1 MADLSLR
8 AKLELYTDKF
18 QKGINIAKREM
29 LGLKSA
35 FSNFAASMGAGLG
48 IYQIVSQISSVTK
61 ELSSAKAVL
70 SNVSDTQTAYNDSIQ
85 FATKLAKDYSQDMVS
100 LIAQLGQF
108 QAACKG
114 SGLALDDVNNIYAS
128 IVKSA
133 TYFHLSSQQTE
144 QALLAVQQMMSK
156 GKISAQELRL
166 QLGNVMPG
174 AFQKMADAV
183 GVSTAELDKM
193 MAAGQLISKDVL
205 PKFAAELDK
214 MTAGKIDLNSLQ
226 LQINALK
233 NAFAELVNSGGFE
246 QAFSKVVKIATN
258 AINVIKN
265 NLKGIGE
272 FISSYLIG
280 NIIGRLVRTITAL
293 SRLVGTNMV
302 AAFKRMGAAA
312 RAAAMANI
320 FTAIGTAISFIVM
333 KVIQWRKEMDSVAK
347 ASRQAKQQMDDYMS
361 TVNTNATTGL
371 KEQKILLDA
380 QLKLLKDTTLSEGE
394 RKKAINEIKN
404 IIGEEQGKLIGI
416 KSSYEDIVKVVNDWL
431 TKEQKLAKVRA
442 YAAAQ
447 ADLESKKMQN
457 ENLLRQARTY
467 GAEQATRRMAREKW
481 AYGNNDYDNEQYI
494 KRLGDYT
501 EEFMDKF
508 LKPMGLSVA
517 LITAQNKSYD
527 AATKDLENKI
537 VSLSDEL
544 AKIQLDNAENVNENT
559 DDTTGQK
566 SIQTELDKYQEEVR
580 KLSNQL
586 KQNALTQEEY
596 KSALKE
602 LTDKTFKT
610 VTGFDN
616 LETELKKLPDA
627 YKQSWDAIKKYFIQ
641 TNQDAS
647 TRAINDEMERYKE
660 RLQQLNNLKANGVIT
675 EKEYNDELSDLQAET
690 YRTIAAFAELTDAL
704 ISMLGLENDVMEE
717 LRKQFNRQNSD
728 NELKNLSKTDINN
741 LGLKSIATLSSSSTK
756 VDIEA
761 EISNIQYNKN
771 ALQNAISILQGE
783 LNDLDVS
790 NWSDEYISQLEIL
803 KGKLKEMEGKELNL
817 TDLLNIKNLED
828 MIEKAI
834 EDFKNKIRQIPEE
847 LLSMGDAVKDVVQ
860 AFNPDADFTKWD
872 EFAKKIRSVTN
883 LLKQFNETKNLIQD
897 VVGYIGAFFKI
908 MKAGDDV
915 EALTDVINDLAD
927 SENKHKHSILQS
939 IIASKMQD
947 TQNKKN
953 ALTNL
958 TVAAT
963 EDLKA
968 KNTAKDAAA
977 GAGNSVAHIPIVGA
991 ALAIAAIGAVT
1002 ALLLTSF
1009 GKFAGGGIVKAP
1021 GVFGDRNLAQVNGG
1035 EMIMN
1040 GNQQQRLWNILNGSS
1055 SIGGNGGG
1063 EVRFRIRGAEL
1074 EGVLENYKRTKK
1086 G

>member
-18 QKGINIAKREM
+18 QKGINIAKKEM

-48 IYQIVSQISSVTK
+48 IYQIASQIASVTK

-70 SNVSDTQTAYNDSIQ
+70 SNVSDSQTAYNDSIQ
-85 FATKLAKDYSQDMVS
+85 FASKLAKDYSQDMVS

-114 SGLALDDVNNIYAS
+114 SGLALDDVNNIYAAT
-128 IVKSA
+128 VKSA

-156 GKISAQELRL
+156 GKVTAQELRL

-214 MTAGKIDLNSLQ
+214 MTNGKIDLNSLQ
-226 LQINALK
+226 LQINTLK

-246 QAFSKVVKIATN
+246 MAFSKVVKIATN

-265 NLKGIGE
+265 NIKGIGE
-272 FISSYLIG
+272 FIGSYLIG

-481 AYGNNDYDNEQYI
+481 AYGNNDYDNEQYV

-537 VSLSDEL
+537 VSLTDEL
-544 AKIQLDNAENVNENT
+544 AKIQLDNDRNGDENT

-586 KQNALTQEEY
+586 KNNALTQEEY
-596 KSALKE
+596 KSALKD
-602 LTDKTFKT
+602 LTDKTFKA

-616 LETELKKLPDA
+616 LETELKKMPSEYQQLWDTI
-627 YKQSWDAIKKYFIQ
+627 KQYFIQ
-641 TNQDAS
+641 TNQDNA
-647 TRAINDEMERYKE
+647 TKAINDEMMRYQE
-660 RLQQLNNLKANGVIT
+660 RLQQLNNLKANGLIT
-675 EKEYNDELSDLQAET
+675 EKEYNDELSDLQVET
-690 YRTIAAFAELTDAL
+690 YRTVAAFTELTDAL
-704 ISMLGLENDVMEE
+704 MDMLGLAEIMEE
-717 LRKQFNRQNSD
+717 LRKEWNRQKSD
-728 NELKNLSKTDINN
+728 NDLKNLAKTDINN
-741 LGLKSIATLSSSSTK
+741 IGLKSVGNVTSSSTRI
-756 VDIEA
+756 DIEA

-771 ALQNAISILQGE
+771 ALQNAISLLQSE
-783 LNDLDVS
+783 INNLDMS
-790 NWSDEYISQLEIL
+790 NWGDEYISQLDIL
-803 KGKLKEMEGKELNL
+803 KGKLKDMEGMEVNLSNLLKFKEL
-817 TDLLNIKNLED
+817 ED
-828 MIEKAI
+828 VVEKAI
-834 EDFKNKIRQIPEE
+834 EDFKNKIKQVPEE

-897 VVGYIGAFFKI
+897 VIGYIGAFFKI
-908 MKAGDDV
+908 MKAGDDM
-915 EALTDVINDLAD
+915 EALTNVINDLAD
-927 SENKHKHSILQS
+927 SQNKHKHSILQS

-947 TQNKKN
+947 AQNKKN
-953 ALTNL
+953 ALSNVA
-958 TVAAT
+958 VAAT

>member
-48 IYQIVSQISSVTK
+48 IYQIVSQISSVAK

-70 SNVSDTQTAYNDSIQ
+70 SNVSDSQTAYNDSIQ

-156 GKISAQELRL
+156 GKVTAQELRL

-174 AFQKMADAV
+174 VFQKMADAV

-226 LQINALK
+226 LQINDLR

-265 NLKGIGE
+265 NIKGIGE
-272 FISSYLIG
+272 FIGSYLIG

-293 SRLVGTNMV
+293 SRLIGTNVV
-302 AAFKRMGAAA
+302 AAFRRMGAAA

-361 TVNTNATTGL
+361 TVDTNATTGL
-371 KEQKILLDA
+371 KEQKILLDT
-380 QLKLLKDTTLSEGE
+380 QLKVLKDTTLSEGK

-442 YAAAQ
+442 YSAAQ

-467 GAEQATRRMAREKW
+467 GVEQATRRMAREKW

-501 EEFMDKF
+501 EEFMNKF
-508 LKPMGLSVA
+508 LKPLGLSVE
-517 LITAQNKSYD
+517 LVTAQNKSYD

-537 VSLSDEL
+537 VSLTDEL
-544 AKIQLDNAENVNENT
+544 AKIQLDNTGNGNENT

-566 SIQTELDKYQEEVR
+566 SIQTELNKYQEEVR
-580 KLSNQL
+580 KLKNQL
-586 KQNALTQEEY
+586 QQNALTQEEY

-602 LTDKTFKT
+602 LTDKTFKA

-616 LETELKKLPDA
+616 LETELEKMPTEYQQL
-627 YKQSWDAIKKYFIQ
+627 WDTIKKYFIQ
-641 TNQDAS
+641 TNQDNATKS
-647 TRAINDEMERYKE
+647 INDELMRYQE

-675 EKEYNDELSDLQAET
+675 EKEYNDELSDLQVET
-690 YRTIAAFAELTDAL
+690 YRTVAAFTELTDAL
-704 ISMLGLENDVMEE
+704 MDMLGLKEILDKLREE
-717 LRKQFNRQNSD
+717 YNRQKSE
-728 NELKNLSKTDINN
+728 NERKNFAKTDVNN
-741 LGLKSIATLSSSSTK
+741 IGLRTIGNVTSSSTK
-756 VDIEA
+756 ADIEA
-761 EISNIQYNKN
+761 EISNIAFNKN
-771 ALQNAISILQGE
+771 ALQNAIRILQSDMK
-783 LNDLDVS
+783 NLDMS
-790 NWSDEYISQLEIL
+790 NWGDEYISQLDIL
-803 KGKLKEMEGKELNL
+803 KGKLKDMEGMELNL
-817 TDLLNIKNLED
+817 TNLLKFKELED
-828 MIEKAI
+828 GVEKAI
-834 EDFKNKIRQIPEE
+834 EDFKNKIKQVPEE

-883 LLKQFNETKNLIQD
+883 LLKQFNQTKNLIQD

-908 MKAGDDV
+908 MKAGNDV
-915 EALTDVINDLAD
+915 EALTNVINELSN
-927 SENKHKHSILQS
+927 SEKKHKNSMLMS
-939 IIASKMQD
+939 IITSKMQEA
-947 TQNKKN
+947 QNKKN
-953 ALTNL
+953 ALSNMA
-958 TVAAT
+958 VAAT

>member
-18 QKGINIAKREM
+18 QKGISIAKKEM

-70 SNVSDTQTAYNDSIQ
+70 SNVSDSQTAYNDSIQ

-174 AFQKMADAV
+174 VFQKMADAV

-226 LQINALK
+226 LQINDIR

-246 QAFSKVVKIATN
+246 QAFSKVVKIATK

-265 NLKGIGE
+265 NVKGIGE
-272 FISSYLIG
+272 FIGSYLIG

-293 SRLVGTNMV
+293 TRLVGTSAV

-361 TVNTNATTGL
+361 TVDTNAATGL

-501 EEFMDKF
+501 EEFMNKF
-508 LKPMGLSVA
+508 LKPLGLSVE
-517 LITAQNKSYD
+517 LVTAQNKSYD

-537 VSLSDEL
+537 VSLTDEI
-544 AKIQLDNAENVNENT
+544 AKIQLENAGNDNENT

-580 KLSNQL
+580 KLRNQL
-586 KQNALTQEEY
+586 QQNALTQEEY

-602 LTDKTFKT
+602 LTDKTFKA

-616 LETELKKLPDA
+616 LETELEKMPTK
-627 YKQSWDAIKKYFIQ
+627 YQQSWDAIKKYFIQ
-641 TNQDAS
+641 TNQDNATKS
-647 TRAINDEMERYKE
+647 INDELMRYQE

-675 EKEYNDELSDLQAET
+675 EKEYNDELSDLQVET
-690 YRTIAAFAELTDAL
+690 YRTVAAFTELTDAL
-704 ISMLGLENDVMEE
+704 MDMLGFPEIMEE
-717 LRKQFNRQNSD
+717 IRKEWNRQKSE
-728 NELKNLSKTDINN
+728 NERKNLAKTDVNN
-741 LGLKSIATLSSSSTK
+741 IGLKTIGNVTSSSTK
-756 VDIEA
+756 ADIEA

-771 ALQNAISILQGE
+771 ALQNAINILQSE
-783 LNDLDVS
+783 MDNLDMS
-790 NWSDEYISQLEIL
+790 NLGDEYISQLDIL
-803 KGKLKEMEGKELNL
+803 KGKLKDMEGMELNL
-817 TDLLNIKNLED
+817 SDLLNLKTIED
-828 MIEKAI
+828 VVEKAI

-847 LLSMGDAVKDVVQ
+847 VMSMGDAVKDVVQ

-872 EFAKKIRSVTN
+872 EFAKKVRSITN
-883 LLKQFNETKNLIQD
+883 LIKQFNETKTLIQE
-897 VVGYIGAFFKI
+897 VVGTMATFSKV
-908 MKAGDDV
+908 MKAGGDM
-915 EALTDVINDLAD
+915 EALTNIINELSN

-947 TQNKKN
+947 AQNKKN
-953 ALTNL
+953 ALSNVA
-958 TVAAT
+958 VAAT

-1021 GVFGDRNLAQVNGG
+1021 GVFGDRNIAQVNGG

>member
-18 QKGINIAKREM
+18 QRGINIAKREM

-70 SNVSDTQTAYNDSIQ
+70 SNVSDSQSAYNDSIQ

-100 LIAQLGQF
+100 LIGQLGQF

-156 GKISAQELRL
+156 GKVTAQELRL

-174 AFQKMADAV
+174 VFQKMADAV

-214 MTAGKIDLNSLQ
+214 MTAGNIDLNSLQ
-226 LQINALK
+226 LQINTL
-233 NAFAELVNSGGFE
+233 NNTFAELVNSGGFE
-246 QAFSKVVKIATN
+246 MAFSKVVKIATN
-258 AINVIKN
+258 AINFIKRN
-265 NLKGIGE
+265 IKGIGE
-272 FISSYLIG
+272 FIGSYLIG
-280 NIIGRLVRTITAL
+280 NVLGRLARTITSL
-293 SRLVGTNMV
+293 SRLVGTNAV

-347 ASRQAKQQMDDYMS
+347 ASRQAKQEMDDYMS
-361 TVNTNATTGL
+361 SVNNNATTGL

-380 QLKLLKDTTLSEGE
+380 QLKVLKDTTLSEGQ

-404 IIGEEQGKLIGI
+404 IIGEEQGKLIGV
-416 KSSYEDIVKVVNDWL
+416 KSSYEDIVRVVNDWL

-447 ADLESKKMQN
+447 ADLQSKKMQN

-467 GAEQATRRMAREKW
+467 GVEQATRRMAREKW

-501 EEFMDKF
+501 EEFMNKF

-517 LITAQNKSYD
+517 LVTAQNKSYD
-527 AATKDLENKI
+527 AATKDLEDKI
-537 VSLSDEL
+537 ISLTDEL
-544 AKIQLDNAENVNENT
+544 ANIQIENKNT
-559 DDTTGQK
+559 GNTETTGLTDSIK
-566 SIQTELDKYQEEVR
+566 SELDKYAEDVR
-580 KLSNQL
+580 KLKNQL
-586 KQNALTQEEY
+586 AQNAITQDEY

-602 LTDKTFKT
+602 LTDKTFKA

-616 LETELKKLPDA
+616 LETELEKLPDA
-627 YKQSWDAIKKYFIQ
+627 YKQSWDGIKKYFIQ

-647 TRAINDEMERYKE
+647 TRAINDEIERYKE
-660 RLQQLNNLKANGVIT
+660 RLQQLNNLKANGLIT
-675 EKEYNDELSDLQAET
+675 EQEYNDELSDLQAET

-704 ISMLGLENDVMEE
+704 MSMLGLEDIMEE
-717 LRKQFNRQNSD
+717 FRKEFNRKKSD

-741 LGLKSIATLSSSSTK
+741 LGLKSIAPLSSSSTK
-756 VDIEA
+756 VEIEA
-761 EISNIQYNKN
+761 EIDKIQYNKN
-771 ALQNAISILQGE
+771 ALQNAINILQSE
-783 LNDLDVS
+783 MDDMDMS
-790 NWSDEYISQLEIL
+790 NWSDEYIAQFDIL
-803 KGKLKEMEGKELNL
+803 KGKLKEMEGMELNL
-817 TDLLNIKNLED
+817 TDLLNVNNLED
-828 MIEKAI
+828 MIDKAI
-834 EDFKNKIRQIPEE
+834 EDFKNKVKQIPEE
-847 LLSMGDAVKDVVQ
+847 LLSMGDAVKDVIQ
-860 AFNPDADFTKWD
+860 AFNPDADFSKWD
-872 EFAKKIRSVTN
+872 EFAKKVRSITN
-883 LLKQFNETKNLIQD
+883 LIKQFNETKSLIQD
-897 VVGYIGAFFKI
+897 VVGTMATFSKV
-908 MKAGDDV
+908 MKAGGDM
-915 EALTDVINDLAD
+915 EALSNIINGLSDA
-927 SENKHKHSILQS
+927 ENKHKHSILQS

-947 TQNKKN
+947 AQNKKN
-953 ALTNL
+953 ALSNVA
-958 TVAAT
+958 VAAT

-1055 SIGGNGGG
+1055 GIGANGGG

-1074 EGVLENYKRTKK
+1074 EGVLENYKKTKR

>member
-18 QKGINIAKREM
+18 QKGINIAKKEM

-48 IYQIVSQISSVTK
+48 IYQIASQIASVTK

-70 SNVSDTQTAYNDSIQ
+70 SNVSDSQTAYNDSIQ
-85 FATKLAKDYSQDMVS
+85 FASKLAKDYSQDMVS

-265 NLKGIGE
+265 NIKGIGE
-272 FISSYLIG
+272 FIGSYLIG

-380 QLKLLKDTTLSEGE
+380 ELKLLKDTTLSEGE

-481 AYGNNDYDNEQYI
+481 AYGNNDYDNEQYV

-537 VSLSDEL
+537 VSLTDEI
-544 AKIQLDNAENVNENT
+544 AKIQLDNDENDNENT

-586 KQNALTQEEY
+586 KNNALTQEEY
-596 KSALKE
+596 KSALKD
-602 LTDKTFKT
+602 LTDKTFKA

-616 LETELKKLPDA
+616 LETELEKMPTEYQKLWDTI
-627 YKQSWDAIKKYFIQ
+627 KQYFIQ
-641 TNQDAS
+641 TNQDNATKS
-647 TRAINDEMERYKE
+647 INDELERYQE
-660 RLQQLNNLKANGVIT
+660 RLQQLNNLKANGLVT
-675 EKEYNDELSDLQAET
+675 EKEYNDELSDLQVET
-690 YRTIAAFAELTDAL
+690 YRTVAAFTELTDAL
-704 ISMLGLENDVMEE
+704 MDMLGLAEIMEE
-717 LRKQFNRQNSD
+717 LRKEWNRQKSD
-728 NELKNLSKTDINN
+728 NDLKNLAKTDINN
-741 LGLKSIATLSSSSTK
+741 IGLKSVGNVTSSSTRI
-756 VDIEA
+756 DIEA

-771 ALQNAISILQGE
+771 ALQNAISLLQSE
-783 LNDLDVS
+783 INNLDMS
-790 NWSDEYISQLEIL
+790 NWGDEYISQLDIL
-803 KGKLKEMEGKELNL
+803 KGKLKDMEGMEVNLSNLLKFKEL
-817 TDLLNIKNLED
+817 ED
-828 MIEKAI
+828 GVEKAI
-834 EDFKNKIRQIPEE
+834 EDFKNKIKQVPEE

-897 VVGYIGAFFKI
+897 VIGYIGAFFKI
-908 MKAGDDV
+908 MKAGDDM
-915 EALTDVINDLAD
+915 EALTNVINDIAD
-927 SENKHKHSILQS
+927 SQNKHKHSILQS

-947 TQNKKN
+947 AQNKKN
-953 ALTNL
+953 ALSNVA
-958 TVAAT
+958 VAAT

>member
-70 SNVSDTQTAYNDSIQ
+70 SNVSDSQTAYNDSIQ
-85 FATKLAKDYSQDMVS
+85 FASKLAKDYSQDMVS

-156 GKISAQELRL
+156 GKVTAQELRL

-214 MTAGKIDLNSLQ
+214 MTNGKIDLNSLQ
-226 LQINALK
+226 LQINTLK
-233 NAFAELVNSGGFE
+233 NAFTELVNSGGFE
-246 QAFSKVVKIATN
+246 MAFSKVVKIATN

-265 NLKGIGE
+265 NIKGIGE
-272 FISSYLIG
+272 FIGSYLIG

-293 SRLVGTNMV
+293 SRLIGTNVV

-312 RAAAMANI
+312 RAAAMSNL

-361 TVNTNATTGL
+361 TVNTNAATGL

-467 GAEQATRRMAREKW
+467 GVEQATRRMAREKW

-501 EEFMDKF
+501 EEFMNKF
-508 LKPMGLSVA
+508 LKPLGLSVE
-517 LITAQNKSYD
+517 LVTAQNKSYD

-537 VSLSDEL
+537 VSLTDEI
-544 AKIQLDNAENVNENT
+544 AKIQLDNTGNDNENT

-602 LTDKTFKT
+602 LTDKTFKA

-616 LETELKKLPDA
+616 LETELKKMPTEYQQLWDNI
-627 YKQSWDAIKKYFIQ
+627 KQYFIQ
-641 TNQDAS
+641 TNQDNATKS
-647 TRAINDEMERYKE
+647 INDELMRYQE

-675 EKEYNDELSDLQAET
+675 EKEYNDELSDLQVET
-690 YRTIAAFAELTDAL
+690 YRTVAAFTELTDAL
-704 ISMLGLENDVMEE
+704 MDMLGLKEIMEE
-717 LRKQFNRQNSD
+717 IRKEYNRQKSE
-728 NELKNLSKTDINN
+728 NERKNLAKTDINN
-741 LGLKSIATLSSSSTK
+741 IGLKSIGNVTSSSTK
-756 VDIEA
+756 ADIEA
-761 EISNIQYNKN
+761 EISNIAFNKN
-771 ALQNAISILQGE
+771 ALQNAIRILQSDMK
-783 LNDLDVS
+783 NLDMS
-790 NWSDEYISQLEIL
+790 NWGDEYISQLDIL
-803 KGKLKEMEGKELNL
+803 KGKLKDMEGMELNL
-817 TDLLNIKNLED
+817 SNLLKFKEFED
-828 MIEKAI
+828 GIEKAI
-834 EDFKNKIRQIPEE
+834 EDFKNKIKQVPEE

-860 AFNPDADFTKWD
+860 AFNPDADFSKWD

-915 EALTDVINDLAD
+915 EALTNVINELSN
-927 SENKHKHSILQS
+927 SEKKHKNSMLMS
-939 IIASKMQD
+939 IITSKMQEA
-947 TQNKKN
+947 QNKKN
-953 ALTNL
+953 ALSNVA
-958 TVAAT
+958 VAAT

-1055 SIGGNGGG
+1055 SIGGNGVG

>member
-18 QKGINIAKREM
+18 QKGINIAKKEM

-48 IYQIVSQISSVTK
+48 IYQIASQIASVTK

-70 SNVSDTQTAYNDSIQ
+70 SNVSDSQTAYNDSIQ
-85 FATKLAKDYSQDMVS
+85 FASKLAKDYSQDMVS

-246 QAFSKVVKIATN
+246 MAFSKVVKIATN

-265 NLKGIGE
+265 NIKGIGE
-272 FISSYLIG
+272 FIGSYLIG
-280 NIIGRLVRTITAL
+280 NVLGRLARTITAL
-293 SRLVGTNMV
+293 SRLVGTNAV

-333 KVIQWRKEMDSVAK
+333 KVIQWRKEMDTVAK
-347 ASRQAKQQMDDYMS
+347 ASRQAKQEMDDYMS
-361 TVNTNATTGL
+361 SVNNNATTGL

-431 TKEQKLAKVRA
+431 AKEQKLAKVRA

-447 ADLESKKMQN
+447 AELEAKKMEN
-457 ENLLRQARTY
+457 NNLLRQARTY
-467 GAEQATRRMAREKW
+467 GWERAQERMKREKW

-501 EEFMDKF
+501 EEFRDKF
-508 LKPMGLSVA
+508 LKSMGLSFA
-517 LITAQNKSYD
+517 HITAQNESYD

-537 VSLSDEL
+537 ISLTDEL
-544 AKIQLDNAENVNENT
+544 AKIQIENQNT
-559 DDTTGQK
+559 GNTETTGLTDSIK
-566 SIQTELDKYQEEVR
+566 SELDKYQEEVK
-580 KLSNQL
+580 KLRNQL
-586 KQNALTQEEY
+586 AQNAITQDEY

-602 LTDKTFKT
+602 LTDKTFKAI
-610 VTGFDN
+610 TGFDN

-660 RLQQLNNLKANGVIT
+660 RLQQLNNLKANGLIT
-675 EKEYNDELSDLQAET
+675 EQEYNDELSDLQAET

-704 ISMLGLENDVMEE
+704 MSMLGLEEIMEE
-717 LRKQFNRQNSD
+717 FRKEFNRKNSD
-728 NELKNLSKTDINN
+728 NELKNLAKTDINN
-741 LGLKSIATLSSSSTK
+741 LGLKDIGTVSSSSTK
-756 VDIEA
+756 VEIEA
-761 EISNIQYNKN
+761 EIDKIQYNKN
-771 ALQNAISILQGE
+771 ALQNAVNVLQSE
-783 LNDLDVS
+783 MDDMDMS
-790 NWSDEYISQLEIL
+790 NWSDEAIMQMNIL
-803 KGKLKEMEGKELNL
+803 KGKLKDMEGMELNL
-817 TDLLNIKNLED
+817 TDLLNVKNLED
-828 MIEKAI
+828 MIDKAI

-847 LLSMGDAVKDVVQ
+847 LISMGDAVKDVVQ

-872 EFAKKIRSVTN
+872 EFAKKIRSITN

-897 VVGYIGAFFKI
+897 VVGSISAFFKI
-908 MKAGDDV
+908 MQAGGDI
-915 EALTDVINDLAD
+915 EALTNIINGLAD

-947 TQNKKN
+947 AQNKKN

-1055 SIGGNGGG
+1055 SIGGNGVG

>member
-18 QKGINIAKREM
+18 QKGINIAKKEM

-48 IYQIVSQISSVTK
+48 IYQIVSQVASVTK

-70 SNVSDTQTAYNDSIQ
+70 SNVSDSQTAYNDSIQ

-214 MTAGKIDLNSLQ
+214 MTNGKIDLNSLQ
-226 LQINALK
+226 LQINTLK

-246 QAFSKVVKIATN
+246 QVFTKVVKTATN

-265 NLKGIGE
+265 NIKGIGE
-272 FISSYLIG
+272 FIGSYLIG
-280 NIIGRLVRTITAL
+280 NIIGRLIRTITAL
-293 SRLVGTNMV
+293 SRLVGTNMA

-312 RAAAMANI
+312 RAAAMSNI

-333 KVIQWRKEMDSVAK
+333 KVIQWRKEMDTMAK
-347 ASRQAKQQMDDYMS
+347 ASRQAKQEMDDYMS
-361 TVNTNATTGL
+361 SVNNNANGGL
-371 KEQKILLDA
+371 REQKILLDA

-394 RKKAINEIKN
+394 RKKAINEVKN
-404 IIGEEQGKLIGI
+404 IIGEEQGKLITL

-431 TKEQKLAKVRA
+431 AKEQKLAKVRA

-457 ENLLRQARTY
+457 DNLLRQARTY
-467 GAEQATRRMAREKW
+467 GVEQANRRMAREKW
-481 AYGNNDYDNEQYI
+481 AYGNNEYDNEQYV

-501 EEFMDKF
+501 EEFMNKF
-508 LKPMGLSVA
+508 LKPMGLSVE

-537 VSLSDEL
+537 VSLTDEL
-544 AKIQLDNAENVNENT
+544 AKIQLDNARNDNENT

-580 KLSNQL
+580 KLRNQL

-602 LTDKTFKT
+602 LTDKTFKA

-616 LETELKKLPDA
+616 LETELAKIPNEYQQLWDNI
-627 YKQSWDAIKKYFIQ
+627 KQYFIQ
-641 TNQDAS
+641 TNQDNATKS
-647 TRAINDEMERYKE
+647 INDELARYQE

-675 EKEYNDELSDLQAET
+675 EKEYNDELSDLRVET
-690 YRTIAAFAELTDAL
+690 YRTVAAFTELTNAL
-704 ISMLGLENDVMEE
+704 MDMLGFKETLDELREEWNRQKSEND
-717 LRKQFNRQNSD
+717 R
-728 NELKNLSKTDINN
+728 KNLAKTDINN
-741 LGLKSIATLSSSSTK
+741 IGLKTIGNVTSSSTK
-756 VDIEA
+756 ADIEA

-771 ALQNAISILQGE
+771 ALQNAINILQSE
-783 LNDLDVS
+783 MNDLDMS
-790 NWSDEYISQLEIL
+790 KWGDEYISQLDTL
-803 KGKLKEMEGKELNL
+803 KAKLKDMEGMESNL
-817 TDLLNIKNLED
+817 SDLLNLKTIED
-828 MIEKAI
+828 VVEKAI
-834 EDFKNKIRQIPEE
+834 EDFKNKIRQVPEE
-847 LLSMGDAVKDVVQ
+847 LLSMGDAVKEAIQ
-860 AFNPDADFTKWD
+860 AFNPDADFSKWD
-872 EFAKKIRSVTN
+872 EFAKKVRSITN
-883 LLKQFNETKNLIQD
+883 LLKQFNETKSLIQD
-897 VVGYIGAFFKI
+897 VVGTMATFSKV
-908 MKAGDDV
+908 MQAGGDM
-915 EALTDVINDLAD
+915 EALSNIINGLAD
-927 SENKHKHSILQS
+927 SENRHKHSILQS

-947 TQNKKN
+947 AQNKKN
-953 ALTNL
+953 ALSNVA
-958 TVAAT
+958 VAAT

-1055 SIGGNGGG
+1055 SIAGNGGG

>member
-18 QKGINIAKREM
+18 QKGINIAKKEM

-48 IYQIVSQISSVTK
+48 IYQIASQIASVTK

-70 SNVSDTQTAYNDSIQ
+70 SNVSDSQTAYNDSIQ
-85 FATKLAKDYSQDMVS
+85 FASKLAKDYSQDMVS

-114 SGLALDDVNNIYAS
+114 SGLALDDVNNIYAAT
-128 IVKSA
+128 VKSA

-156 GKISAQELRL
+156 GKVTAQELRL

-214 MTAGKIDLNSLQ
+214 MTNGKIDLNSLQ
-226 LQINALK
+226 LQINTLK

-246 QAFSKVVKIATN
+246 MAFSKVVKIATN

-265 NLKGIGE
+265 NIKGIGE
-272 FISSYLIG
+272 FIGSYLIG

-371 KEQKILLDA
+371 KEQKILLNTE
-380 QLKLLKDTTLSEGE
+380 LKLLKDTTLSEGE

-431 TKEQKLAKVRA
+431 SKEQKLAKVRA

-481 AYGNNDYDNEQYI
+481 AYGNNDYDNEQYV

-537 VSLSDEL
+537 VSLTDEL
-544 AKIQLDNAENVNENT
+544 AKIQLDNDRNGDENT

-586 KQNALTQEEY
+586 KNNALTQEEY
-596 KSALKE
+596 KSALKD
-602 LTDKTFKT
+602 LTDKTFKA

-616 LETELKKLPDA
+616 LETELKKMPSEYQQLWDTI
-627 YKQSWDAIKKYFIQ
+627 KQYFIQ
-641 TNQDAS
+641 TNQDNA
-647 TRAINDEMERYKE
+647 TKAINDEMMRYQE
-660 RLQQLNNLKANGVIT
+660 RLQQLNNLKANGLIT
-675 EKEYNDELSDLQAET
+675 EKEYNDELSDLQVET
-690 YRTIAAFAELTDAL
+690 YRTVAAFTELTDAL
-704 ISMLGLENDVMEE
+704 MDMLGLAEIMEE
-717 LRKQFNRQNSD
+717 LRKEWNRQKSD
-728 NELKNLSKTDINN
+728 NDLKNLAKTDINN
-741 LGLKSIATLSSSSTK
+741 IGLKSVGNVTSSSTRI
-756 VDIEA
+756 DIEA

-771 ALQNAISILQGE
+771 ALQNAISLLQSE
-783 LNDLDVS
+783 INNLDMS
-790 NWSDEYISQLEIL
+790 NWGDEYISQLDIL
-803 KGKLKEMEGKELNL
+803 KGKLKDMEGMEVNLSNLLKFKEL
-817 TDLLNIKNLED
+817 ED
-828 MIEKAI
+828 VVEKAI
-834 EDFKNKIRQIPEE
+834 EDFKNKIKQVPEE

-897 VVGYIGAFFKI
+897 VIGYIGAFFKI
-908 MKAGDDV
+908 MKAGDDM
-915 EALTDVINDLAD
+915 EALTNVINDLAD
-927 SENKHKHSILQS
+927 SQNKHKHSILQS

-947 TQNKKN
+947 AQNKKN
-953 ALTNL
+953 ALSNVA
-958 TVAAT
+958 VAAT

>member
-18 QKGINIAKREM
+18 QKGINIAKKEM

-48 IYQIVSQISSVTK
+48 IYQIASQIASVTK

-70 SNVSDTQTAYNDSIQ
+70 SNVSDSQTAYNDSIQ
-85 FATKLAKDYSQDMVS
+85 FASKLAKDYSQDMVS

-265 NLKGIGE
+265 NIKGIGE
-272 FISSYLIG
+272 FIGSYLIG

-380 QLKLLKDTTLSEGE
+380 ELKLLKDTTLSEGE

-467 GAEQATRRMAREKW
+467 GVEQATRRMAREKW
-481 AYGNNDYDNEQYI
+481 AYGNNDYDNEQYV

-537 VSLSDEL
+537 VSLTDEI
-544 AKIQLDNAENVNENT
+544 AKIQLDNDGNGDENT

-586 KQNALTQEEY
+586 KNNALTQEEY
-596 KSALKE
+596 KSALKD
-602 LTDKTFKT
+602 LTDKTFKA

-616 LETELKKLPDA
+616 LETELEKMPTEYQKLWDTI
-627 YKQSWDAIKKYFIQ
+627 KQYFIQ
-641 TNQDAS
+641 TNQDNATKS
-647 TRAINDEMERYKE
+647 INDELERYQE
-660 RLQQLNNLKANGVIT
+660 RLQQLNNLKANGLVT
-675 EKEYNDELSDLQAET
+675 EKEYNDELSDLQVET
-690 YRTIAAFAELTDAL
+690 YRTVAAFTELTDAL
-704 ISMLGLENDVMEE
+704 MDMLGLAEIMEE
-717 LRKQFNRQNSD
+717 LRKEWNRQKSD
-728 NELKNLSKTDINN
+728 NDLKNLAKTDINN
-741 LGLKSIATLSSSSTK
+741 IGLKSVGNVTSSSTRI
-756 VDIEA
+756 DIEA

-771 ALQNAISILQGE
+771 ALQNAISLLQSE
-783 LNDLDVS
+783 INNLDMS
-790 NWSDEYISQLEIL
+790 NWGDEYISQLDIL
-803 KGKLKEMEGKELNL
+803 KGKLKDMEGMEVNLSNLLKFKEL
-817 TDLLNIKNLED
+817 ED
-828 MIEKAI
+828 GVEKAI
-834 EDFKNKIRQIPEE
+834 EDFKNKIKQVPEE

-897 VVGYIGAFFKI
+897 VIGYIGAFFKI
-908 MKAGDDV
+908 MKAGDDM
-915 EALTDVINDLAD
+915 EALTNVINDLAD
-927 SENKHKHSILQS
+927 SQNKHKHSILQS

-947 TQNKKN
+947 AQNKKN
-953 ALTNL
+953 ALSNVA
-958 TVAAT
+958 VAAT

>member
-18 QKGINIAKREM
+18 RNGINIAKREM

-70 SNVSDTQTAYNDSIQ
+70 SNVSDSQTAYNDSIQ

-114 SGLALDDVNNIYAS
+114 SGLALSDVNNIYAS

-214 MTAGKIDLNSLQ
+214 MTAGNIDLNSLQ

-246 QAFSKVVKIATN
+246 MAFSKVVKIATN

-265 NLKGIGE
+265 NIKGIGE
-272 FISSYLIG
+272 FIGSYLIG
-280 NIIGRLVRTITAL
+280 NVIGRFIRTITAL
-293 SRLVGTNMV
+293 SRLVGANMV

-361 TVNTNATTGL
+361 SVNTNATTGL
-371 KEQKILLDA
+371 REQKILLDA
-380 QLKLLKDTTLSEGE
+380 QLKILKDTTLSEGE

-404 IIGEEQGKLIGI
+404 IIGEEQGKVIGI

-467 GAEQATRRMAREKW
+467 GAEQANKRMERERKW
-481 AYGNNDYDNEQYI
+481 YGNNDYDNEQYI

-501 EEFMDKF
+501 EEFTNKY
-508 LKPMGLSVA
+508 LKQFGLSVD
-517 LITAQNKSYD
+517 LVTAQNKSYD
-527 AATKDLENKI
+527 AATKDLEDKI
-537 VSLSDEL
+537 TSLTDEI
-544 AKIQLDNAENVNENT
+544 AKIQIENQNT
-559 DDTTGQK
+559 DNTETTGLTDSIK
-566 SIQTELDKYQEEVR
+566 SELDKYQEEVK
-580 KLSNQL
+580 KLKNQL
-586 KQNALTQEEY
+586 AQNAITQEEY
-596 KSALKE
+596 KSALKD
-602 LTDKTFKT
+602 LTDKTFKA

-616 LETELKKLPDA
+616 LETELKKMPTE
-627 YKQSWDAIKKYFIQ
+627 YQQYWDNIKKYFIQ
-641 TNQDAS
+641 TNQDNATKS
-647 TRAINDEMERYKE
+647 INDELMRYQE

-675 EKEYNDELSDLQAET
+675 EKEYNDELSDLQVET
-690 YRTIAAFAELTDAL
+690 YRTIAAFTELTDAL
-704 ISMLGLENDVMEE
+704 MDMLGLKEIMEE
-717 LRKQFNRQNSD
+717 LRKEWNRQKSD
-728 NELKNLSKTDINN
+728 NDLKNLAKTDINN
-741 LGLKSIATLSSSSTK
+741 LGLKSIGTVTSSSTK
-756 VDIEA
+756 AEIEA
-761 EISNIQYNKN
+761 EISDIQYNKN
-771 ALQNAISILQGE
+771 ALQNAINILQAE
-783 LNDLDVS
+783 MDDMDVS
-790 NWSDEYISQLEIL
+790 NWSDEYIAQMDIL
-803 KGKLKEMEGKELNL
+803 KAKLKDMEGRELNL
-817 TDLLNIKNLED
+817 TDLLNVKNLED
-828 MIEKAI
+828 MIDKAI

-847 LLSMGDAVKDVVQ
+847 LMSMGDAVKDVVQ

-872 EFAKKIRSVTN
+872 EFAKKIRSITN
-883 LLKQFNETKNLIQD
+883 LIKQFNETKTLIQD
-897 VVGYIGAFFKI
+897 VVGTMATFSKV
-908 MKAGDDV
+908 MQAGGDM
-915 EALTDVINDLAD
+915 EALSNIINGLAD

-939 IIASKMQD
+939 IIASKMQEA
-947 TQNKKN
+947 QNKKN
-953 ALTNL
+953 ALSNVA
-958 TVAAT
+958 VAAT

>member
-18 QKGINIAKREM
+18 QKGINIAKKEM

-48 IYQIVSQISSVTK
+48 IYQIASQIASVTK

-70 SNVSDTQTAYNDSIQ
+70 SNVSDSQTAYNDSIQ
-85 FATKLAKDYSQDMVS
+85 FASKLAKDYSQDMVS

-114 SGLALDDVNNIYAS
+114 SGLALDDVNNIYAAT
-128 IVKSA
+128 VKSA

-156 GKISAQELRL
+156 GKVTAQELRL

-214 MTAGKIDLNSLQ
+214 MTNGKIDLNSLQ
-226 LQINALK
+226 LQINTLK

-246 QAFSKVVKIATN
+246 MAFSKVVKIATN

-265 NLKGIGE
+265 NIKGIGE
-272 FISSYLIG
+272 FIGSYLIG

-481 AYGNNDYDNEQYI
+481 AYGNNDYDNEQYV

-537 VSLSDEL
+537 VSLTDEL
-544 AKIQLDNAENVNENT
+544 AKIQLDNDRNGDENT

-586 KQNALTQEEY
+586 KNNALTQEEY
-596 KSALKE
+596 KSALKD
-602 LTDKTFKT
+602 LTDKTFKA

-616 LETELKKLPDA
+616 LETELKKMPSEYQQLWDTI
-627 YKQSWDAIKKYFIQ
+627 KQYFIQ
-641 TNQDAS
+641 TNQDNA
-647 TRAINDEMERYKE
+647 TKAINDEMMRYQERI
-660 RLQQLNNLKANGVIT
+660 QQLNNLKAIGLIT
-675 EKEYNDELSDLQAET
+675 EKEYNDELSDLQVET
-690 YRTIAAFAELTDAL
+690 YRTVAAFTELTDAL
-704 ISMLGLENDVMEE
+704 MDMLGLAEIMEE
-717 LRKQFNRQNSD
+717 LRKEWNRQKSD
-728 NELKNLSKTDINN
+728 NDLKNLAKTDINN
-741 LGLKSIATLSSSSTK
+741 IGLKSVGNVTSSSTRI
-756 VDIEA
+756 DIEA

-771 ALQNAISILQGE
+771 ALQNAISLLQSE
-783 LNDLDVS
+783 INNLDMS
-790 NWSDEYISQLEIL
+790 NWGDEYISQLDIL
-803 KGKLKEMEGKELNL
+803 KGKLKDMEGMEVNLSNLLKFKEL
-817 TDLLNIKNLED
+817 ED
-828 MIEKAI
+828 VVEKAI
-834 EDFKNKIRQIPEE
+834 EDFKNKIKQVPEE

-897 VVGYIGAFFKI
+897 VIGYIGAFFKI
-908 MKAGDDV
+908 MKAGDDM
-915 EALTDVINDLAD
+915 EALTNVINDLAD
-927 SENKHKHSILQS
+927 SQNKHKHSILQS

-947 TQNKKN
+947 AQNKKN
-953 ALTNL
+953 ALSNVA
-958 TVAAT
+958 VAAT

>member
-70 SNVSDTQTAYNDSIQ
+70 SNVSDSQTAYNDSIQ
-85 FATKLAKDYSQDMVS
+85 FASKLAKDYSQDMVS

-214 MTAGKIDLNSLQ
+214 MTSGKIDLNSLQ

-246 QAFSKVVKIATN
+246 MAFSKVVKIATN

-265 NLKGIGE
+265 NIKGIGE
-272 FISSYLIG
+272 FIGSYLIG

-293 SRLVGTNMV
+293 SRLIGTNVV

-333 KVIQWRKEMDSVAK
+333 KLIQWRKEMDSVAK
-347 ASRQAKQQMDDYMS
+347 ASRQAKQEMDDYMS
-361 TVNTNATTGL
+361 SVNNNATTGL
-371 KEQKILLDA
+371 REQKILLDS

-501 EEFMDKF
+501 EEFMNKF
-508 LKPMGLSVA
+508 LKPLGLSVE
-517 LITAQNKSYD
+517 LVTAQNKSYD

-537 VSLSDEL
+537 VSLTDEL
-544 AKIQLDNAENVNENT
+544 AKIQLDNTGNGNENT

-566 SIQTELDKYQEEVR
+566 SIQTELNKYQEEVR
-580 KLSNQL
+580 KLKNQL
-586 KQNALTQEEY
+586 QQNALTQEEY

-602 LTDKTFKT
+602 LTDKTFKA

-616 LETELKKLPDA
+616 LETELEKMPTE
-627 YKQSWDAIKKYFIQ
+627 YQQIWDTIKKYFIQ
-641 TNQDAS
+641 TNQDNATKS
-647 TRAINDEMERYKE
+647 INDELMRYQE

-675 EKEYNDELSDLQAET
+675 EKEYNDELSDLQVET
-690 YRTIAAFAELTDAL
+690 YRTVAAFTELTDAL
-704 ISMLGLENDVMEE
+704 MDMLGFPEIMEE
-717 LRKQFNRQNSD
+717 IRKEYNRQKSE
-728 NELKNLSKTDINN
+728 NERKNLAKTDVNN
-741 LGLKSIATLSSSSTK
+741 IGLKTIGNVTSSSTK
-756 VDIEA
+756 ADIEA

-771 ALQNAISILQGE
+771 ALQNAINILQSE
-783 LNDLDVS
+783 MNDLDMS
-790 NWSDEYISQLEIL
+790 KLGDEYISQLDIL
-803 KGKLKEMEGKELNL
+803 KGKLKDMEGMEINL
-817 TDLLNIKNLED
+817 SDLLNLKTIED
-828 MIEKAI
+828 VVEKAI
-834 EDFKNKIRQIPEE
+834 EDFKNKIRQIPAE
-847 LLSMGDAVKDVVQ
+847 LMSMGDAVKDVVQ

-872 EFAKKIRSVTN
+872 EFAKKVRSITN
-883 LLKQFNETKNLIQD
+883 LIKQFNETKSLIQD
-897 VVGYIGAFFKI
+897 VVGTMATFSKV
-908 MKAGDDV
+908 MQAGGDM
-915 EALTDVINDLAD
+915 EALTNIINGLAD

-947 TQNKKN
+947 AQNKKN
-953 ALTNL
+953 ALSNVA
-958 TVAAT
+958 VAAT

-1021 GVFGDRNLAQVNGG
+1021 GVFGDRNFAQVNGG

-1055 SIGGNGGG
+1055 SIGGNGVG

>member
-18 QKGINIAKREM
+18 QKGINIAKKEM

-48 IYQIVSQISSVTK
+48 IYQIASQIASVTK

-70 SNVSDTQTAYNDSIQ
+70 SNVSDSQTAYNDSIQ
-85 FATKLAKDYSQDMVS
+85 FASKLAKDYSQDMVS

-265 NLKGIGE
+265 NIKGIGE
-272 FISSYLIG
+272 FIGSYLIG

-380 QLKLLKDTTLSEGE
+380 ELKLLKDTTLSEGE

-481 AYGNNDYDNEQYI
+481 AYGNNDYDNEQYV

-537 VSLSDEL
+537 VSLTDEL
-544 AKIQLDNAENVNENT
+544 AKIQLDNDGNGDENT

-586 KQNALTQEEY
+586 KNNALTQEEY
-596 KSALKE
+596 KSALKD
-602 LTDKTFKT
+602 LTDKTFKA

-616 LETELKKLPDA
+616 LETELEKMPTEYQKLWDTI
-627 YKQSWDAIKKYFIQ
+627 KQYFIQ
-641 TNQDAS
+641 TNQDNATKS
-647 TRAINDEMERYKE
+647 INDELERYQE
-660 RLQQLNNLKANGVIT
+660 RLQQLNNLKANGLVT
-675 EKEYNDELSDLQAET
+675 EKEYNDELSDLQVET
-690 YRTIAAFAELTDAL
+690 YRTVAAFTELTDAL
-704 ISMLGLENDVMEE
+704 MDMLGLAEIMEE
-717 LRKQFNRQNSD
+717 LRKEWNRQKSD
-728 NELKNLSKTDINN
+728 NDLKNLAKTDINN
-741 LGLKSIATLSSSSTK
+741 IGLKSVGNVTSSSTRI
-756 VDIEA
+756 DIEA

-771 ALQNAISILQGE
+771 ALQNAISLLQSE
-783 LNDLDVS
+783 INNLDMS
-790 NWSDEYISQLEIL
+790 NWGDEYISQLDIL
-803 KGKLKEMEGKELNL
+803 KGKLKDMEGMEVNLSNLLKFKEL
-817 TDLLNIKNLED
+817 ED
-828 MIEKAI
+828 GVEKAI
-834 EDFKNKIRQIPEE
+834 EDFKNKIKQVPEE

-897 VVGYIGAFFKI
+897 VIGYIGAFFKI
-908 MKAGDDV
+908 MKAGDDM
-915 EALTDVINDLAD
+915 EALTNVINDLAD
-927 SENKHKHSILQS
+927 SQNKHKHSILQS

-947 TQNKKN
+947 AQNKKN
-953 ALTNL
+953 ALSNVA
-958 TVAAT
+958 VAAT

>member
-48 IYQIVSQISSVTK
+48 IYQIVSQISTVTK

-70 SNVSDTQTAYNDSIQ
+70 SNVSDSQSAYNDSIQ

-114 SGLALDDVNNIYAS
+114 SGLALSDVNNIYAS

-156 GKISAQELRL
+156 GKVTAQELRL

-174 AFQKMADAV
+174 VFQKMADAV

-214 MTAGKIDLNSLQ
+214 MTNGKIDLNSLQ
-226 LQINALK
+226 LQINPLK

-246 QAFSKVVKIATN
+246 QVFTKVVKTATN

-265 NLKGIGE
+265 NIKGIGE
-272 FISSYLIG
+272 FIGSYLIG
-280 NIIGRLVRTITAL
+280 NVIGRFIRTITAL
-293 SRLVGTNMV
+293 SRLIGTNV
-302 AAFKRMGAAA
+302 VTAFKRMGAAA

-361 TVNTNATTGL
+361 SVNTNATTGL

-380 QLKLLKDTTLSEGE
+380 QLKLLKDTTLSEGK

-431 TKEQKLAKVRA
+431 TKEEKLAKVRA

-457 ENLLRQARTY
+457 DNLLRQARTY

-481 AYGNNDYDNEQYI
+481 AYGNNDYDNEQYV

-501 EEFMDKF
+501 EEFMDEF
-508 LKPMGLSVA
+508 LKLMGLSVA

-537 VSLSDEL
+537 VSLTDEL
-544 AKIQLDNAENVNENT
+544 AKIQLDNAGNGNENT

-566 SIQTELDKYQEEVR
+566 SIKAELDKYQEEVR
-580 KLSNQL
+580 KLDNQL

-602 LTDKTFKT
+602 LTDKTFKA
-610 VTGFDN
+610 VAGFDN
-616 LETELKKLPDA
+616 LETELSKIPNEYQQL
-627 YKQSWDAIKKYFIQ
+627 WDTIKKYFIQ
-641 TNQDAS
+641 TNQDNATKS
-647 TRAINDEMERYKE
+647 INDELMRYQERI
-660 RLQQLNNLKANGVIT
+660 QQLNNLKANGIIT
-675 EKEYNDELSDLQAET
+675 EKEYNEELSDLQAET
-690 YRTIAAFAELTDAL
+690 YRTVAAFTDLTDAL
-704 ISMLGLENDVMEE
+704 MDMLGFAEIMEE
-717 LRKQFNRQNSD
+717 LRKEWNRQKSEND
-728 NELKNLSKTDINN
+728 RKNLAKTDINN
-741 LGLKSIATLSSSSTK
+741 IGLKSIGNVTSSSTK

-761 EISNIQYNKN
+761 EISNIQYNKT
-771 ALQNAISILQGE
+771 ALQNAISILQSDM
-783 LNDLDVS
+783 NNLDMS
-790 NWSDEYISQLEIL
+790 KLGDEYISQLNTL
-803 KGKLKEMEGKELNL
+803 KEKLKDMEGMELNL
-817 TDLLNIKNLED
+817 SNLLNLKTIED
-828 MIEKAI
+828 VVEKAI

-847 LLSMGDAVKDVVQ
+847 LMSMGDAVKDVVQ
-860 AFNPDADFTKWD
+860 TFNPDADFTKWD
-872 EFAKKIRSVTN
+872 EFAKKVRSITN
-883 LLKQFNETKNLIQD
+883 LLKQFNETKSLIQD
-897 VVGYIGAFFKI
+897 VVGTMATFSKV
-908 MKAGDDV
+908 MQAGGDM
-915 EALTDVINDLAD
+915 EALTNIINELSN

-947 TQNKKN
+947 AQNKKN
-953 ALTNL
+953 ALSNVA
-958 TVAAT
+958 VAAT

-1021 GVFGDRNLAQVNGG
+1021 GVFGDRNFAQVNGG

>member
-70 SNVSDTQTAYNDSIQ
+70 SNVSDSQSAYNDSIQ
-85 FATKLAKDYSQDMVS
+85 FASKLAKDYSQDMVS
-100 LIAQLGQF
+100 LIGQLGQF

-114 SGLALDDVNNIYAS
+114 SGLALDDVNTIYAS

-156 GKISAQELRL
+156 GKITAQELRL

-174 AFQKMADAV
+174 VFQKMADAV

-214 MTAGKIDLNSLQ
+214 MTNGKIDLNSLQ
-226 LQINALK
+226 LQINTLK

-246 QAFSKVVKIATN
+246 QAFTKLVKIATN
-258 AINVIKN
+258 AINFIKRN
-265 NLKGIGE
+265 IKGIGE
-272 FISSYLIG
+272 FIGSYLIG
-280 NIIGRLVRTITAL
+280 NVLGRFAGTITAL
-293 SRLVGTNMV
+293 IDMVGTKGV
-302 AAFKRMGAAA
+302 RAFKKMGMAA
-312 RAAAMANI
+312 RAAAMSNL

-347 ASRQAKQQMDDYMS
+347 ASRQAKQEMDDYMS
-361 TVNTNATTGL
+361 SVNTNATTGL

-447 ADLESKKMQN
+447 ADLQSKKMQN
-457 ENLLRQARTY
+457 DNLLRQARTY
-467 GAEQATRRMAREKW
+467 GWKRAQERMKREKW
-481 AYGNNDYDNEQYI
+481 AYGDNDYDNEQYI
-494 KRLGDYT
+494 KRLGDYV
-501 EEFMDKF
+501 EEFMNKF

-517 LITAQNKSYD
+517 HITAQNESYD
-527 AATKDLENKI
+527 AATKELEDKI
-537 VSLSDEL
+537 ISLTDEL
-544 AKIQLDNAENVNENT
+544 AKIQVENQNT
-559 DDTTGQK
+559 GNTETTGLTDSIK
-566 SIQTELDKYQEEVR
+566 SELDKYQEEVR
-580 KLSNQL
+580 KLRNQL
-586 KQNALTQEEY
+586 AQNAITQEEY
-596 KSALKE
+596 NSALKE
-602 LTDKTFKT
+602 LTDKTFKA

-616 LETELKKLPDA
+616 LETELEKLPDA

-647 TRAINDEMERYKE
+647 TRAINDELMRYQE

-675 EKEYNDELSDLQAET
+675 EKEYNDELSDLQVET
-690 YRTIAAFAELTDAL
+690 YRTVAAFSELTDAL
-704 ISMLGLENDVMEE
+704 MDMLGFPEIMKELREEWNRQKSEND
-717 LRKQFNRQNSD
+717 R
-728 NELKNLSKTDINN
+728 KNLAKTDINN
-741 LGLKSIATLSSSSTK
+741 LGLKDIGTVSSSSTK
-756 VDIEA
+756 VEIET
-761 EISNIQYNKN
+761 EIEKIQYNKN
-771 ALQNAISILQGE
+771 ALQNAINTLQAE
-783 LNDLDVS
+783 MDDMDMS
-790 NWSDEYISQLEIL
+790 NWSDEYIAQFDIL
-803 KGKLKEMEGKELNL
+803 KGKLKDLEGMELNL
-817 TDLLNIKNLED
+817 TDLLNVKNLED
-828 MIEKAI
+828 MIDKAI

-847 LLSMGDAVKDVVQ
+847 LISMGDAVKDVVQ

-872 EFAKKIRSVTN
+872 EFAKKIRSITN

-897 VVGYIGAFFKI
+897 VVGSISAFFKI
-908 MKAGDDV
+908 MQAGGDI
-915 EALTDVINDLAD
+915 EALTNIINGLAD

-947 TQNKKN
+947 AQNKKN

-1074 EGVLENYKRTKK
+1074 EGVLENYKKTKR

>member
-48 IYQIVSQISSVTK
+48 IYQIASQIASVTK

-70 SNVSDTQTAYNDSIQ
+70 SNVSDNQTAYNDSIQ

-174 AFQKMADAV
+174 VFQKMADAV

-226 LQINALK
+226 LQINDLK

-246 QAFSKVVKIATN
+246 MVFSKVVKIATN

-265 NLKGIGE
+265 NIKGIGE
-272 FISSYLIG
+272 FIGSYLIG
-280 NIIGRLVRTITAL
+280 NIIGRLVRTITAI

-302 AAFKRMGAAA
+302 SAFKRMGAAA

-347 ASRQAKQQMDDYMS
+347 ASRQAKQEMDDYMS

-431 TKEQKLAKVRA
+431 TKEEKLAKVRA

-467 GAEQATRRMAREKW
+467 GVEQATRRMAREKW

-501 EEFMDKF
+501 EEFMNKF
-508 LKPMGLSVA
+508 LKPLGLSVA
-517 LITAQNKSYD
+517 LVTAQNKSYD
-527 AATKDLENKI
+527 AATKDLEDKI
-537 VSLSDEL
+537 TSLTDEL
-544 AKIQLDNAENVNENT
+544 AKIQLDNAENSNENT
-559 DDTTGQK
+559 DDITGQK
-566 SIQTELDKYQEEVR
+566 GIQTELNKYQEEVK
-580 KLSNQL
+580 KLKNQL
-586 KQNALTQEEY
+586 AQNAITQEEY
-596 KSALKE
+596 ESALKE
-602 LTDKTFKT
+602 LTDKTFKA

-616 LETELKKLPDA
+616 LETELKKMPSE
-627 YKQSWDAIKKYFIQ
+627 YQQYWDNIKKYFIQ
-641 TNQDAS
+641 TNQDNATKS
-647 TRAINDEMERYKE
+647 INDELERYKE

-690 YRTIAAFAELTDAL
+690 YRTIAAFTELTDAL
-704 ISMLGLENDVMEE
+704 MDMLGLKEKLDKLREE
-717 LRKQFNRQNSD
+717 YNRQKGED
-728 NELKNLSKTDINN
+728 DLKNLAKTDINN
-741 LGLKSIATLSSSSTK
+741 IGLKSVGNVTSSSTK
-756 VDIEA
+756 VDIET
-761 EISNIQYNKN
+761 EISNIAFNKN
-771 ALQNAISILQGE
+771 ALQNAIRTLQSE
-783 LNDLDVS
+783 INDLDMS
-790 NWSDEYISQLEIL
+790 NWRDEYISQLDIL
-803 KGKLKEMEGKELNL
+803 KGKLKDMEGMELNL
-817 TDLLNIKNLED
+817 SNLLKFKELED
-828 MIEKAI
+828 GVEKAI
-834 EDFKNKIRQIPEE
+834 EDFKNKIKQVPEE

-915 EALTDVINDLAD
+915 EALTNVINDLAD

-953 ALTNL
+953 ALSNVA
-958 TVAAT
+958 VAAT

>member
-70 SNVSDTQTAYNDSIQ
+70 SNVSDSQTAYNDSIQ
-85 FATKLAKDYSQDMVS
+85 FASKLAKDYSQDMVS

-174 AFQKMADAV
+174 VFQKMADAV

-214 MTAGKIDLNSLQ
+214 MTSGKIDLNSLQ
-226 LQINALK
+226 LQINDLN

-246 QAFSKVVKIATN
+246 MAFSKVVKIATN

-265 NLKGIGE
+265 NIKGIGE
-272 FISSYLIG
+272 FIGSYLIG

-293 SRLVGTNMV
+293 SRLIGTNVV

-371 KEQKILLDA
+371 KEQKILLDS

-467 GAEQATRRMAREKW
+467 GVEQATRRMAREKW

-501 EEFMDKF
+501 EEFMNKF
-508 LKPMGLSVA
+508 LKPLGLSVE
-517 LITAQNKSYD
+517 LVTAQNKSYD

-537 VSLSDEL
+537 VSLTDEL
-544 AKIQLDNAENVNENT
+544 AKIQLDNTENDNENT

-580 KLSNQL
+580 KLRNQL
-586 KQNALTQEEY
+586 QQNALTQEEY

-602 LTDKTFKT
+602 LTDKTFKA

-616 LETELKKLPDA
+616 LETELKKMPTEYQQLWDNI
-627 YKQSWDAIKKYFIQ
+627 KQYFIQ
-641 TNQDAS
+641 TNQDNATKS
-647 TRAINDEMERYKE
+647 INDELMRYQE

-675 EKEYNDELSDLQAET
+675 EKEYNDELSDLQVET
-690 YRTIAAFAELTDAL
+690 YRTVAAFTELTDAL
-704 ISMLGLENDVMEE
+704 MDMLGLKEILDELREEWNRQKSEND
-717 LRKQFNRQNSD
+717 R
-728 NELKNLSKTDINN
+728 KNLAKTDVNN
-741 LGLKSIATLSSSSTK
+741 IGLKTIGNVTSSSTK
-756 VDIEA
+756 ADIEA
-761 EISNIQYNKN
+761 EISNIAFNKN
-771 ALQNAISILQGE
+771 ALQNTIRILQSDMK
-783 LNDLDVS
+783 NLDMS
-790 NWSDEYISQLEIL
+790 NWGDEYISQLDIL
-803 KGKLKEMEGKELNL
+803 RGKLKDMEGMELNL
-817 TDLLNIKNLED
+817 TNLLKFKELED
-828 MIEKAI
+828 GVEKAI
-834 EDFKNKIRQIPEE
+834 EDFKNKIKQVPEE

-883 LLKQFNETKNLIQD
+883 LLKQFNQTKNLIQD

-915 EALTDVINDLAD
+915 EALTNVINELSN
-927 SENKHKHSILQS
+927 SEKKHKNSMLMS
-939 IIASKMQD
+939 IITSKMQEA
-947 TQNKKN
+947 QNKKN
-953 ALTNL
+953 ALSNMA
-958 TVAAT
+958 VAAT

-977 GAGNSVAHIPIVGA
+977 GAGNSVAHIPVVGA

>member
-18 QKGINIAKREM
+18 QKGINIAKKEM

-48 IYQIVSQISSVTK
+48 IYQIASQIASVTK

-70 SNVSDTQTAYNDSIQ
+70 SNVSDSQTAYNDSIQ

-100 LIAQLGQF
+100 LIGQLGQF

-174 AFQKMADAV
+174 VFQKMADAV

-226 LQINALK
+226 LQINDLK

-246 QAFSKVVKIATN
+246 MVFSKVVKIATN

-265 NLKGIGE
+265 NIKGIGE
-272 FISSYLIG
+272 FIGSYLIG

-302 AAFKRMGAAA
+302 TAFKRMGAAA

-380 QLKLLKDTTLSEGE
+380 QLKVLKDTTLSEGE

-467 GAEQATRRMAREKW
+467 GVEQATRRMAREKW

-501 EEFMDKF
+501 EEFMNKF
-508 LKPMGLSVA
+508 LKPMGLSVE

-527 AATKDLENKI
+527 AATKDLEDKI
-537 VSLSDEL
+537 VSLTDEL

-580 KLSNQL
+580 KLRNQL
-586 KQNALTQEEY
+586 KNNALTQDEY
-596 KSALKE
+596 KGALKE
-602 LTDKTFKT
+602 LTDKTFKA

-616 LETELKKLPDA
+616 LETQLEKIPNE
-627 YKQSWDAIKKYFIQ
+627 YKEIWDTIKQYFIQ

-647 TRAINDEMERYKE
+647 TRAINDELIKYQE

-675 EKEYNDELSDLQAET
+675 EKEYNDELSDLQVET
-690 YRTIAAFAELTDAL
+690 YRTIAAFSELTDAL
-704 ISMLGLENDVMEE
+704 MDMLGFPEIIEE
-717 LRKQFNRQNSD
+717 LRKGWNRQKSEND
-728 NELKNLSKTDINN
+728 RKNLAKTDINN
-741 LGLKSIATLSSSSTK
+741 LGLKDIGTVSSSSTK
-756 VDIEA
+756 VEIEA
-761 EISNIQYNKN
+761 EIDKIQYNKN
-771 ALQNAISILQGE
+771 ALQDAINVLQSEMDDMDMSKLG
-783 LNDLDVS
+783 
-790 NWSDEYISQLEIL
+790 DEYIAQMNIL
-803 KGKLKEMEGKELNL
+803 KGKLKDMEGMELNL
-817 TDLLNIKNLED
+817 TDLLNVKNLED
-828 MIEKAI
+828 MIDKAI
-834 EDFKNKIRQIPEE
+834 EDFKNKVKQIPEE

-872 EFAKKIRSVTN
+872 EFAKKIRSITN

-897 VVGYIGAFFKI
+897 VVGYISTFFKI
-908 MKAGDDV
+908 MQAGGDM
-915 EALTDVINDLAD
+915 EALTNIINGLAD

-947 TQNKKN
+947 AQNKKN
-953 ALTNL
+953 ALSNVA
-958 TVAAT
+958 VAAT

>member
-70 SNVSDTQTAYNDSIQ
+70 SNVSDSQTAYNDSIQ
-85 FATKLAKDYSQDMVS
+85 FASKLAKDYSQDMVS

-156 GKISAQELRL
+156 GKVTAQELRL

-214 MTAGKIDLNSLQ
+214 MTNGKIDLNSLQ
-226 LQINALK
+226 LQINTLK

-246 QAFSKVVKIATN
+246 MAFSKVVKIATN

-265 NLKGIGE
+265 NIKGIGE
-272 FISSYLIG
+272 FIGSYLIG

-293 SRLVGTNMV
+293 SRLIGTNVV

-361 TVNTNATTGL
+361 TVNTNAATGL

-380 QLKLLKDTTLSEGE
+380 QLKLLKDTTLSEGK

-467 GAEQATRRMAREKW
+467 GVEQATRRMAREKW

-501 EEFMDKF
+501 EEFMNKF
-508 LKPMGLSVA
+508 LKPLGLSVE
-517 LITAQNKSYD
+517 LVTAQNKSYD

-537 VSLSDEL
+537 VSLTDEI
-544 AKIQLDNAENVNENT
+544 AKIQLDNTGNDNENT

-602 LTDKTFKT
+602 LTDKTFKA

-616 LETELKKLPDA
+616 LETELKKMPTEYQQLWDNI
-627 YKQSWDAIKKYFIQ
+627 KQYFIQ
-641 TNQDAS
+641 TNQDNATKS
-647 TRAINDEMERYKE
+647 INDELMRYQE

-675 EKEYNDELSDLQAET
+675 EKEYNDELSDLQVET
-690 YRTIAAFAELTDAL
+690 YRTVAAFTELTDAL
-704 ISMLGLENDVMEE
+704 MDMLGLKEIMEE
-717 LRKQFNRQNSD
+717 IRKEYNRQKSE
-728 NELKNLSKTDINN
+728 NERKNLAKTDINN
-741 LGLKSIATLSSSSTK
+741 IGLKSISNVTSSSTK
-756 VDIEA
+756 ADIEA
-761 EISNIQYNKN
+761 EISNIAFNKN
-771 ALQNAISILQGE
+771 ALQNAIRILQSDMK
-783 LNDLDVS
+783 NLDMS
-790 NWSDEYISQLEIL
+790 NWGDEYISQLDIL
-803 KGKLKEMEGKELNL
+803 KGKLKDMEGMELNL
-817 TDLLNIKNLED
+817 SNLLKFKEFED
-828 MIEKAI
+828 GIEKAI
-834 EDFKNKIRQIPEE
+834 EDFKNKIKQVPEE

-860 AFNPDADFTKWD
+860 AFNPDADFSKWD

-915 EALTDVINDLAD
+915 EALTNVINELSN
-927 SENKHKHSILQS
+927 SEKKHKNSMLMS
-939 IIASKMQD
+939 IITSKMQEA
-947 TQNKKN
+947 QNKKN
-953 ALTNL
+953 ALSNVA
-958 TVAAT
+958 VAAT

-1055 SIGGNGGG
+1055 SIGGNGVG

>member
-1 MADLSLR
+1 
-8 AKLELYTDKF
+8 
-18 QKGINIAKREM
+18 
-29 LGLKSA
+29 
-35 FSNFAASMGAGLG
+35 
-48 IYQIVSQISSVTK
+48 
-61 ELSSAKAVL
+61 
-70 SNVSDTQTAYNDSIQ
+70 
-85 FATKLAKDYSQDMVS
+85 
-100 LIAQLGQF
+100 
-108 QAACKG
+108 
-114 SGLALDDVNNIYAS
+114 
-128 IVKSA
+128 
-133 TYFHLSSQQTE
+133 
-144 QALLAVQQMMSK
+144 
-156 GKISAQELRL
+156 
-166 QLGNVMPG
+166 
-174 AFQKMADAV
+174 
-183 GVSTAELDKM
+183 
-193 MAAGQLISKDVL
+193 
-205 PKFAAELDK
+205 
-214 MTAGKIDLNSLQ
+214 
-226 LQINALK
+226 
-233 NAFAELVNSGGFE
+233 
-246 QAFSKVVKIATN
+246 
-258 AINVIKN
+258 
-265 NLKGIGE
+265 
-272 FISSYLIG
+272 
-280 NIIGRLVRTITAL
+280 
-293 SRLVGTNMV
+293 
-302 AAFKRMGAAA
+302 MGAAA

-380 QLKLLKDTTLSEGE
+380 ELKLLKDTTLSEGE

-467 GAEQATRRMAREKW
+467 GVEQATRRMAREKW
-481 AYGNNDYDNEQYI
+481 AYGNNDYDNEQYV

-537 VSLSDEL
+537 VSLTDEI
-544 AKIQLDNAENVNENT
+544 AKIQLDNDGNGDENT

-586 KQNALTQEEY
+586 KNNALTQEEY
-596 KSALKE
+596 KSALKD
-602 LTDKTFKT
+602 LTDKTFKA

-616 LETELKKLPDA
+616 LETELEKMPTEYQKLWDTI
-627 YKQSWDAIKKYFIQ
+627 KQYFIQ
-641 TNQDAS
+641 TNQDNATKS
-647 TRAINDEMERYKE
+647 INDELERYQE
-660 RLQQLNNLKANGVIT
+660 RLQQLNNLKANGLVT
-675 EKEYNDELSDLQAET
+675 EKEYNDELSDLQVET
-690 YRTIAAFAELTDAL
+690 YRTVAAFTELTDAL
-704 ISMLGLENDVMEE
+704 MDMLGLAEIMEE
-717 LRKQFNRQNSD
+717 LRKEWNRQKSD
-728 NELKNLSKTDINN
+728 NDLKNLAKTDINN
-741 LGLKSIATLSSSSTK
+741 IGLKSVGNVTSSSTRI
-756 VDIEA
+756 DIEA

-771 ALQNAISILQGE
+771 ALQNAISLLQSE
-783 LNDLDVS
+783 INNLDMS
-790 NWSDEYISQLEIL
+790 NWGDEYISQLDIL
-803 KGKLKEMEGKELNL
+803 KGKLKDMEGMELNL
-817 TDLLNIKNLED
+817 SNLLKFKELED
-828 MIEKAI
+828 GVEKAI
-834 EDFKNKIRQIPEE
+834 EDFKNKIKQVPEE

-897 VVGYIGAFFKI
+897 VIGYIGAFFKI
-908 MKAGDDV
+908 MKAGDDM
-915 EALTDVINDLAD
+915 EALTNVINDLAD
-927 SENKHKHSILQS
+927 SQNKHKHSILQS

-947 TQNKKN
+947 AQNKKN
-953 ALTNL
+953 ALSNVA
-958 TVAAT
+958 VAAT

>member
-8 AKLELYTDKF
+8 AKLELYTNKF
-18 QKGINIAKREM
+18 QKGINIAKKEM

-48 IYQIVSQISSVTK
+48 IYQIVSQISSVAK

-70 SNVSDTQTAYNDSIQ
+70 SNVSDSQSAYNDSIQ

-100 LIAQLGQF
+100 LIGQLGQF

-156 GKISAQELRL
+156 GKVTAQELRL

-174 AFQKMADAV
+174 VFQKMADAV

-214 MTAGKIDLNSLQ
+214 MTNGKIDLNSLQ
-226 LQINALK
+226 LQINTLR

-265 NLKGIGE
+265 NIKGIGE
-272 FISSYLIG
+272 FIGSYLIG
-280 NIIGRLVRTITAL
+280 NIIGRLIRTISAL
-293 SRLVGTNMV
+293 SRLIGTNV
-302 AAFKRMGAAA
+302 VTAFKRMGAE
-312 RAAAMANI
+312 MSNL

-347 ASRQAKQQMDDYMS
+347 ASRQAKQEMDDYMS
-361 TVNTNATTGL
+361 SVNTNATTGL

-380 QLKLLKDTTLSEGE
+380 QLKVLKDTTLSEGK

-431 TKEQKLAKVRA
+431 MKEEKLAKVRA

-457 ENLLRQARTY
+457 EALLRQARTY
-467 GAEQATRRMAREKW
+467 GVEQATKRMAREKW

-494 KRLGDYT
+494 KRLGDYI
-501 EEFMDKF
+501 EEFMNKF
-508 LKPMGLSVA
+508 LKPLGLSVA
-517 LITAQNKSYD
+517 LVTAQNKSYD

-537 VSLSDEL
+537 VSLTDEL
-544 AKIQLDNAENVNENT
+544 AKIQLDNTGNDNENT

-566 SIQTELDKYQEEVR
+566 SIQTELEKYQEEVR
-580 KLSNQL
+580 KLDNQL
-586 KQNALTQEEY
+586 KHNALTQEEY

-602 LTDKTFKT
+602 LTDKTFKA

-616 LETELKKLPDA
+616 LETELEKMPNEYQQIWDTLKK
-627 YKQSWDAIKKYFIQ
+627 IFIQ
-641 TNQDAS
+641 TNQDNS
-647 TRAINDEMERYKE
+647 TKTINDELERYKE

-690 YRTIAAFAELTDAL
+690 YRTVAAFTELTDAL
-704 ISMLGLENDVMEE
+704 MDMLGFPEIMEEIREGWNRQKSEND
-717 LRKQFNRQNSD
+717 R
-728 NELKNLSKTDINN
+728 KNLAKTDINN
-741 LGLKSIATLSSSSTK
+741 IGLKSIGNVTSSSTK
-756 VDIEA
+756 VEIEA
-761 EISNIQYNKN
+761 EIEKVQYNKN
-771 ALQNAISILQGE
+771 ALQNAINILQAE
-783 LNDLDVS
+783 MDDMDVS
-790 NWSDEYISQLEIL
+790 KLGDEYISHLDTL
-803 KGKLKEMEGKELNL
+803 KGKLKDMEGMEINLSDLLKFKEL
-817 TDLLNIKNLED
+817 ED
-828 MIEKAI
+828 GVEKAI
-834 EDFKNKIRQIPEE
+834 EDFKNKIKQVPEE

-860 AFNPDADFTKWD
+860 AFNPDADFSKWD

-883 LLKQFNETKNLIQD
+883 LLKQFNETKNLIQE

-908 MKAGDDV
+908 MKAGGDM
-915 EALTDVINDLAD
+915 EALSNIINELAD

-947 TQNKKN
+947 AQNKKN
-953 ALTNL
+953 ALSNVA
-958 TVAAT
+958 VAAT

>member
-48 IYQIVSQISSVTK
+48 IYQIASQVASVTK

-70 SNVSDTQTAYNDSIQ
+70 SNVSDSQSAYNDSIQ

-193 MAAGQLISKDVL
+193 MSAGQLISKDVL

-226 LQINALK
+226 LQINTLK
-233 NAFAELVNSGGFE
+233 NAFAQLVNSGGFE
-246 QAFSKVVKIATN
+246 QAFSKVVKMATN

-265 NLKGIGE
+265 NVKGIGE
-272 FISSYLIG
+272 FIGSYLIG

-380 QLKLLKDTTLSEGE
+380 QLKVLKDTTLSEGE

-467 GAEQATRRMAREKW
+467 GVEQATRRMAREKW

-501 EEFMDKF
+501 EEFMNKF

-537 VSLSDEL
+537 VSLTDEL
-544 AKIQLDNAENVNENT
+544 AKIQLDNDGNGDENT

-596 KSALKE
+596 KNALKE
-602 LTDKTFKT
+602 LTDKTFKA

-616 LETELKKLPDA
+616 LETELKKMPTEYQQL
-627 YKQSWDAIKKYFIQ
+627 WDNIKKYFIQ
-641 TNQDAS
+641 TNQDNA
-647 TRAINDEMERYKE
+647 TKAIDDELERYKE

-675 EKEYNDELSDLQAET
+675 EKEYNDELSDLQVET
-690 YRTIAAFAELTDAL
+690 YRTVAAFTELTDAL
-704 ISMLGLENDVMEE
+704 MDMLGLKEILDELREEYNRQKSEND
-717 LRKQFNRQNSD
+717 R
-728 NELKNLSKTDINN
+728 KNLAKTDVNN
-741 LGLKSIATLSSSSTK
+741 IGLKSIGNVTSSSTK
-756 VDIEA
+756 ADIEA

-771 ALQNAISILQGE
+771 ALQNAINALQSE
-783 LNDLDVS
+783 MNNLDMS
-790 NWSDEYISQLEIL
+790 KLGDEYISQLDTL
-803 KGKLKEMEGKELNL
+803 KGKLKDMEGMEINLSDLLKFKEL
-817 TDLLNIKNLED
+817 ED
-828 MIEKAI
+828 GVEKAI
-834 EDFKNKIRQIPEE
+834 EDFKNKIKQVPEE

-860 AFNPDADFTKWD
+860 AFNPDVDFTKWD

-908 MKAGDDV
+908 MKAGDDM
-915 EALTDVINDLAD
+915 EALTNVINELAD

-947 TQNKKN
+947 AQNKKN

-977 GAGNSVAHIPIVGA
+977 GAGNSVAHIPFVGA

>member
-18 QKGINIAKREM
+18 QKGINIAKKEM

-48 IYQIVSQISSVTK
+48 IYQIASQIASVTK

-70 SNVSDTQTAYNDSIQ
+70 SNVSDSQTAYNDSIQ
-85 FATKLAKDYSQDMVS
+85 FASKLAKDYSQDMVS

-114 SGLALDDVNNIYAS
+114 SGLALDDVNNIYAAT
-128 IVKSA
+128 VKSA

-156 GKISAQELRL
+156 GKVTAQELRL

-214 MTAGKIDLNSLQ
+214 MTNGKIDLNSLQ
-226 LQINALK
+226 LQINTLK

-265 NLKGIGE
+265 NIKGIGE
-272 FISSYLIG
+272 FIGSYLIG

-481 AYGNNDYDNEQYI
+481 AYGNNDYDNEQYV

-537 VSLSDEL
+537 VSLTDEL
-544 AKIQLDNAENVNENT
+544 AKIQLDNDRNGDENT
-559 DDTTGQK
+559 DDTAGQK

-602 LTDKTFKT
+602 LTDKTFKA

-616 LETELKKLPDA
+616 LETELKKMPSEYQQL
-627 YKQSWDAIKKYFIQ
+627 WDNIKKYFIQ
-641 TNQDAS
+641 TNQDNA
-647 TRAINDEMERYKE
+647 TKAINDEMMRYQE
-660 RLQQLNNLKANGVIT
+660 RLQQLNNLKANGLIT
-675 EKEYNDELSDLQAET
+675 EKEYNDELSDLQVET
-690 YRTIAAFAELTDAL
+690 YRTVAAFTELTDAL
-704 ISMLGLENDVMEE
+704 MDMLGLAEIMEE
-717 LRKQFNRQNSD
+717 LRKEWNRQKSD
-728 NELKNLSKTDINN
+728 NDLKNLAKTDINN
-741 LGLKSIATLSSSSTK
+741 IGLKSVGNVTSSSTRI
-756 VDIEA
+756 DIEA

-771 ALQNAISILQGE
+771 ALQNAISLLQSE
-783 LNDLDVS
+783 INNLDMS
-790 NWSDEYISQLEIL
+790 NWGDEYISQLDIL
-803 KGKLKEMEGKELNL
+803 KGKLKDMEGMEVNLSNLLKFKEL
-817 TDLLNIKNLED
+817 ED
-828 MIEKAI
+828 VVEKAI
-834 EDFKNKIRQIPEE
+834 EDFKNKIKQVPEE

-897 VVGYIGAFFKI
+897 VIGYIGAFFKI
-908 MKAGDDV
+908 MKAGDDM
-915 EALTDVINDLAD
+915 EALTNVINDLAD
-927 SENKHKHSILQS
+927 SQNKHKHSILQS

-947 TQNKKN
+947 AQNKKN
-953 ALTNL
+953 ALSNVA
-958 TVAAT
+958 VAAT

>member
-18 QKGINIAKREM
+18 QKGINIAKKEM

-48 IYQIVSQISSVTK
+48 IYQIASQIASVTK

-70 SNVSDTQTAYNDSIQ
+70 SNVSDSQTAYNDSIQ
-85 FATKLAKDYSQDMVS
+85 FASKLAKDYSQDMVS

-114 SGLALDDVNNIYAS
+114 SGLALDDVNNIYAAT
-128 IVKSA
+128 VKSA

-156 GKISAQELRL
+156 GKVTAQELRL

-214 MTAGKIDLNSLQ
+214 MTNGKIDLNSLQ
-226 LQINALK
+226 LQINTLK

-265 NLKGIGE
+265 NIKGIGE
-272 FISSYLIG
+272 FIGSYLIG
-280 NIIGRLVRTITAL
+280 NVIGRFIRTITAL

-380 QLKLLKDTTLSEGE
+380 QLKLMKDTTLSEGE

-404 IIGEEQGKLIGI
+404 IIGDEQGKLIGI

-481 AYGNNDYDNEQYI
+481 AYGNNDYDNEQYV

-527 AATKDLENKI
+527 TATKDLENKI
-537 VSLSDEL
+537 VSLTDEL
-544 AKIQLDNAENVNENT
+544 AKIQLDNDGNGDENT

-586 KQNALTQEEY
+586 KNNALTQEEY
-596 KSALKE
+596 KSALKD
-602 LTDKTFKT
+602 LTDKTFKA

-616 LETELKKLPDA
+616 LETELKKMPSEYQQLWDTI
-627 YKQSWDAIKKYFIQ
+627 KQYFIQ
-641 TNQDAS
+641 TNQDNA
-647 TRAINDEMERYKE
+647 TKAINDEMMRYQE
-660 RLQQLNNLKANGVIT
+660 RLQQLNNLKANGLIT
-675 EKEYNDELSDLQAET
+675 EKEYNDELSDLQVET
-690 YRTIAAFAELTDAL
+690 YRTVAAFTELTDAL
-704 ISMLGLENDVMEE
+704 MDMLGLAEIMEE
-717 LRKQFNRQNSD
+717 LRKEWNRQKSD
-728 NELKNLSKTDINN
+728 NDLKNLAKTDINN
-741 LGLKSIATLSSSSTK
+741 IGLKSVGNVTSSSTRI
-756 VDIEA
+756 DIEA

-771 ALQNAISILQGE
+771 ALQNAISLLQSE
-783 LNDLDVS
+783 INNLDMS
-790 NWSDEYISQLEIL
+790 NWGDEYISQLDIL
-803 KGKLKEMEGKELNL
+803 KGKLKDMEGMEVNLSNLLKFKEL
-817 TDLLNIKNLED
+817 ED
-828 MIEKAI
+828 VVEKAI
-834 EDFKNKIRQIPEE
+834 EDFKNKIKQVPEE

-897 VVGYIGAFFKI
+897 VIGYIGAFFKI
-908 MKAGDDV
+908 MKAGDDM
-915 EALTDVINDLAD
+915 EALTNVINDLAD
-927 SENKHKHSILQS
+927 SQNKHKHSILQS

-947 TQNKKN
+947 AQNKKN
-953 ALTNL
+953 ALSNVA
-958 TVAAT
+958 VAAT

>member
-48 IYQIVSQISSVTK
+48 IYQIVSQVASVTK

-70 SNVSDTQTAYNDSIQ
+70 SNVSDSQTSYNDSIQ

-174 AFQKMADAV
+174 VFQKMADAV

-214 MTAGKIDLNSLQ
+214 MTNGKIDLSSLQ
-226 LQINALK
+226 LQINTLK
-233 NAFAELVNSGGFE
+233 TAFAELVNSGGFE
-246 QAFSKVVKIATN
+246 QVFTKVVKTATN

-265 NLKGIGE
+265 NIKGIGE
-272 FISSYLIG
+272 FIGSYLIG
-280 NIIGRLVRTITAL
+280 NVIGRLIRTITAL
-293 SRLVGTNMV
+293 SRLVGTNMA

-312 RAAAMANI
+312 RAAAMSNI

-333 KVIQWRKEMDSVAK
+333 KVIQWRKEMDTMAK
-347 ASRQAKQQMDDYMS
+347 ASRQAKQEMDDYMS

-416 KSSYEDIVKVVNDWL
+416 KSSYEDIVKVVDEWL

-467 GAEQATRRMAREKW
+467 GVEQATRRMAREKW

-501 EEFMDKF
+501 EEFMNKF
-508 LKPMGLSVA
+508 LKPLGLSVA
-517 LITAQNKSYD
+517 LVTAQNKSYD

-537 VSLSDEL
+537 VSLTDEI
-544 AKIQLDNAENVNENT
+544 AKIQLDNAGNGNENT

-566 SIQTELDKYQEEVR
+566 SIKAELDKYQEEVR
-580 KLSNQL
+580 KLKNQL
-586 KQNALTQEEY
+586 QQNALTQEEY

-602 LTDKTFKT
+602 LTDKTFKA

-616 LETELKKLPDA
+616 LETELEKMPNEYQQLWDNI
-627 YKQSWDAIKKYFIQ
+627 KQYFIQ
-641 TNQDAS
+641 TNQDNATKS
-647 TRAINDEMERYKE
+647 INDELTRYKE

-675 EKEYNDELSDLQAET
+675 EKEYNDELSDLRVET
-690 YRTIAAFAELTDAL
+690 YRTVAAFTELTNAL
-704 ISMLGLENDVMEE
+704 MDMLGFKETLDELREEWNRQKSEND
-717 LRKQFNRQNSD
+717 R
-728 NELKNLSKTDINN
+728 KNLAKTDINN
-741 LGLKSIATLSSSSTK
+741 IGLKTIGNVISSSTK
-756 VDIEA
+756 ADIEA

-771 ALQNAISILQGE
+771 ALQNAINILQSE
-783 LNDLDVS
+783 MNDLDMS
-790 NWSDEYISQLEIL
+790 KWGDEYISQLDTL
-803 KGKLKEMEGKELNL
+803 KAKLKDMEGMEINL
-817 TDLLNIKNLED
+817 SDLLNLKTIED
-828 MIEKAI
+828 VVEKAI
-834 EDFKNKIRQIPEE
+834 EDFKNKIRQVPEE
-847 LLSMGDAVKDVVQ
+847 LLSMGDAVKEAIQ
-860 AFNPDADFTKWD
+860 AFNPDVDFTKWD
-872 EFAKKIRSVTN
+872 EFAKKVRSITN
-883 LLKQFNETKNLIQD
+883 LIKQFNETKSLIQG
-897 VVGYIGAFFKI
+897 VVETMATFSKV
-908 MKAGDDV
+908 MKAGGDM
-915 EALTDVINDLAD
+915 EALSNIINELAD

-1055 SIGGNGGG
+1055 SIGGNGFG

>member
-70 SNVSDTQTAYNDSIQ
+70 SNVSDSQSAYNDSIQ
-85 FATKLAKDYSQDMVS
+85 FASKLAKDYSQDMVS
-100 LIAQLGQF
+100 LIGQLGQF

-114 SGLALDDVNNIYAS
+114 SGLALDDVNTIYAS

-133 TYFHLSSQQTE
+133 TYFNLSSQQTE

-156 GKISAQELRL
+156 GKVTAQELRL

-214 MTAGKIDLNSLQ
+214 MTNGKIDLNSLQ
-226 LQINALK
+226 LQINTLK

-246 QAFSKVVKIATN
+246 QAFTKVVKIATN
-258 AINVIKN
+258 AINFIKRN
-265 NLKGIGE
+265 IKGIGE
-272 FISSYLIG
+272 FIGSYLIG
-280 NIIGRLVRTITAL
+280 NVLGRLARTITAL
-293 SRLVGTNMV
+293 SRLVGTNAV

-312 RAAAMANI
+312 RAAAMSNL

-347 ASRQAKQQMDDYMS
+347 ASRQAKQEMDDYMS
-361 TVNTNATTGL
+361 SVNTNATTGL

-380 QLKLLKDTTLSEGE
+380 QLKVLKDTTLSEGQ

-416 KSSYEDIVKVVNDWL
+416 KSSYEDIVKVVNEWL

-501 EEFMDKF
+501 EEFANKY
-508 LKPMGLSVA
+508 LKAFGLSLE
-517 LITAQNKSYD
+517 LITAQNQSYD

-537 VSLSDEL
+537 VSITDEL
-544 AKIQLDNAENVNENT
+544 ANIQIKDINT
-559 DDTTGQK
+559 GNTETTGLTDSIK
-566 SIQTELDKYQEEVR
+566 SELDKYQEEVR
-580 KLSNQL
+580 KLRNQL
-586 KQNALTQEEY
+586 AQNAITQDEY

-602 LTDKTFKT
+602 LTDKTFKAI
-610 VTGFDN
+610 TGFDN

-660 RLQQLNNLKANGVIT
+660 RLQQLNNLKANGLIT

-704 ISMLGLENDVMEE
+704 MSMLGLEDIMEE
-717 LRKQFNRQNSD
+717 LRKQYNRQKSD

-741 LGLKSIATLSSSSTK
+741 LGLKTIATLSSSSTK
-756 VDIEA
+756 VEIEA
-761 EISNIQYNKN
+761 EIDNIQYNKN
-771 ALQNAISILQGE
+771 ALQNAINTLQGE

-803 KGKLKEMEGKELNL
+803 KGKLKEMEGMELNL

-828 MIEKAI
+828 MIDKAI
-834 EDFKNKIRQIPEE
+834 EDFKNKVKQIPEE

-860 AFNPDADFTKWD
+860 AFNPDADFSKWD
-872 EFAKKIRSVTN
+872 EFAKKIRSITN
-883 LLKQFNETKNLIQD
+883 LIKQFNETKSLIQD
-897 VVGYIGAFFKI
+897 VVGTMATFSKV
-908 MKAGDDV
+908 MQAGGDM
-915 EALTDVINDLAD
+915 EALTNIINGLAD

-947 TQNKKN
+947 AQNKKN
-953 ALTNL
+953 ALSNVA
-958 TVAAT
+958 VAAT

-1055 SIGGNGGG
+1055 GIGGNGGG

-1074 EGVLENYKRTKK
+1074 EGVLENYKKTKR

>member
-18 QKGINIAKREM
+18 QKGINIAKKEM

-48 IYQIVSQISSVTK
+48 IYQIASQIASVTK

-70 SNVSDTQTAYNDSIQ
+70 SNVSDSQTAYNDSIQ
-85 FATKLAKDYSQDMVS
+85 FASKLAKDYSQDMVS

-114 SGLALDDVNNIYAS
+114 SGLALDDVNNIYAAT
-128 IVKSA
+128 VKSA

-156 GKISAQELRL
+156 GKVTAQELRL

-214 MTAGKIDLNSLQ
+214 MTNGKIDLNSLQ
-226 LQINALK
+226 LQINTLK

-246 QAFSKVVKIATN
+246 MAFSKVVKIATN

-265 NLKGIGE
+265 NIKGIGE
-272 FISSYLIG
+272 FIGSYLIG

-431 TKEQKLAKVRA
+431 SKEQKLAKVRA

-481 AYGNNDYDNEQYI
+481 AYGNNDYDNEQYV

-537 VSLSDEL
+537 VSLTDEL
-544 AKIQLDNAENVNENT
+544 AKIQLDNDRNGDENT

-586 KQNALTQEEY
+586 KNNALTQEEY
-596 KSALKE
+596 KSALKD
-602 LTDKTFKT
+602 LTDKTFKA

-616 LETELKKLPDA
+616 LETELKKMPSEYQQLWDTI
-627 YKQSWDAIKKYFIQ
+627 KQYFIQ
-641 TNQDAS
+641 TNQDNA
-647 TRAINDEMERYKE
+647 TKAINDEMMRYQE
-660 RLQQLNNLKANGVIT
+660 RLQQLNNLKANGLIT
-675 EKEYNDELSDLQAET
+675 EKEYNDELSDLQVET
-690 YRTIAAFAELTDAL
+690 YRTVAAFTELTDAL
-704 ISMLGLENDVMEE
+704 MDMLGLAEIMEE
-717 LRKQFNRQNSD
+717 LRKEWNRQKSD
-728 NELKNLSKTDINN
+728 NDLKNLAKTDINN
-741 LGLKSIATLSSSSTK
+741 IGLKSVGNVTSSSTRI
-756 VDIEA
+756 DIEA

-771 ALQNAISILQGE
+771 ALQNAISLLQSE
-783 LNDLDVS
+783 INNLDMS
-790 NWSDEYISQLEIL
+790 NWGDEYISQLDIL
-803 KGKLKEMEGKELNL
+803 KGKLKDMEGMEVNLSNLLKFKEL
-817 TDLLNIKNLED
+817 ED
-828 MIEKAI
+828 VVEKAI
-834 EDFKNKIRQIPEE
+834 EDFKNKIKQVPEE

-897 VVGYIGAFFKI
+897 VIGYIGAFFKI
-908 MKAGDDV
+908 MKAGDDM
-915 EALTDVINDLAD
+915 EALTNVINDLAD
-927 SENKHKHSILQS
+927 SQNKHKHSILQS

-947 TQNKKN
+947 AQNKKN
-953 ALTNL
+953 ALSNVA
-958 TVAAT
+958 VAAT

>member
-70 SNVSDTQTAYNDSIQ
+70 SNVSDSQSAYNDSIQ
-85 FATKLAKDYSQDMVS
+85 FATQLAKDYSQDMVS

-174 AFQKMADAV
+174 VFQKMADAV

-214 MTAGKIDLNSLQ
+214 MTAGKIDLSSLQ
-226 LQINALK
+226 LQINDLR

-246 QAFSKVVKIATN
+246 QVFSKVVKIATN

-265 NLKGIGE
+265 NIKGIGE
-272 FISSYLIG
+272 FIGSYLIG

-302 AAFKRMGAAA
+302 TAFKRMGAAA

-481 AYGNNDYDNEQYI
+481 AYGNNDYDNEQYV

-501 EEFMDKF
+501 EEFMNKF
-508 LKPMGLSVA
+508 LKPMGLSVE

-527 AATKDLENKI
+527 AATKDLEAKI
-537 VSLSDEL
+537 VSLTDEI
-544 AKIQLDNAENVNENT
+544 AKIQLDNAGNGNENT

-566 SIQTELDKYQEEVR
+566 SIKAELDKYQEEAR
-580 KLSNQL
+580 KLRNQL

-602 LTDKTFKT
+602 LTDKTFKA

-616 LETELKKLPDA
+616 LETELSKIPNEYQQL
-627 YKQSWDAIKKYFIQ
+627 WDNIKKYFIQ
-641 TNQDAS
+641 TNQDNATKS
-647 TRAINDEMERYKE
+647 INDELERYKE

-690 YRTIAAFAELTDAL
+690 YRTVAAFTELTDAL
-704 ISMLGLENDVMEE
+704 MDMLGLKEILDKLREE
-717 LRKQFNRQNSD
+717 WNRQKSE
-728 NELKNLSKTDINN
+728 NERKNLAKTDINN
-741 LGLKSIATLSSSSTK
+741 IGLKTIGNVTSSSTK
-756 VDIEA
+756 DDIEA
-761 EISNIQYNKN
+761 EISNVAFNKN
-771 ALQNAISILQGE
+771 ALQNAINVLQSE
-783 LNDLDVS
+783 MNDLDMS
-790 NWSDEYISQLEIL
+790 KWGDEYISQLDIL
-803 KGKLKEMEGKELNL
+803 KGKLKDMEGMELNL
-817 TDLLNIKNLED
+817 SNLLKFKELED
-828 MIEKAI
+828 GVEKAI
-834 EDFKNKIRQIPEE
+834 EDFKNKIKQVPEE
-847 LLSMGDAVKDVVQ
+847 LLSMGDAVKEAIQ
-860 AFNPDADFTKWD
+860 AFNPDADFSKWD

-915 EALTDVINDLAD
+915 EKLTNVINELSN
-927 SENKHKHSILQS
+927 SEKKHKNSMLMS
-939 IIASKMQD
+939 IITSKMQEA
-947 TQNKKN
+947 QNKKN
-953 ALTNL
+953 ALSNVA
-958 TVAAT
+958 VAAT

-1074 EGVLENYKRTKK
+1074 EGVLKNYKRTKK

>member
-18 QKGINIAKREM
+18 QKGINIAKKEM

-48 IYQIVSQISSVTK
+48 IYQIASQIASVTK

-70 SNVSDTQTAYNDSIQ
+70 SNVSDSQTAYNDSIQ
-85 FATKLAKDYSQDMVS
+85 FASKLAKDYSQDMVS

-114 SGLALDDVNNIYAS
+114 SGLALDDVNNIYAAT
-128 IVKSA
+128 VKSA

-156 GKISAQELRL
+156 GKVTAQELRL

-214 MTAGKIDLNSLQ
+214 MTNGKIDLNSLQ
-226 LQINALK
+226 LQINTLK

-246 QAFSKVVKIATN
+246 MAFSKVVKIATN

-265 NLKGIGE
+265 NIKGIGE
-272 FISSYLIG
+272 FIGSYLIG

-371 KEQKILLDA
+371 KEQKILLNTE
-380 QLKLLKDTTLSEGE
+380 LKLLKDTTLSEGE

-481 AYGNNDYDNEQYI
+481 AYGNNDYDNEQYV

-537 VSLSDEL
+537 VSLTDEL
-544 AKIQLDNAENVNENT
+544 AKIQLDNDRNGDENT

-586 KQNALTQEEY
+586 KNNALTQEEY
-596 KSALKE
+596 KSALKD
-602 LTDKTFKT
+602 LTDKTFKA

-616 LETELKKLPDA
+616 LETELKKMPSEYQQLWDTI
-627 YKQSWDAIKKYFIQ
+627 KQYFIQ
-641 TNQDAS
+641 TNQDNA
-647 TRAINDEMERYKE
+647 TKAINDEMMRYQE
-660 RLQQLNNLKANGVIT
+660 RLQQLNNLKANGLIT
-675 EKEYNDELSDLQAET
+675 
-690 YRTIAAFAELTDAL
+690 
-704 ISMLGLENDVMEE
+704 
-717 LRKQFNRQNSD
+717 
-728 NELKNLSKTDINN
+728 
-741 LGLKSIATLSSSSTK
+741 
-756 VDIEA
+756 
-761 EISNIQYNKN
+761 
-771 ALQNAISILQGE
+771 
-783 LNDLDVS
+783 
-790 NWSDEYISQLEIL
+790 
-803 KGKLKEMEGKELNL
+803 
-817 TDLLNIKNLED
+817 
-828 MIEKAI
+828 
-834 EDFKNKIRQIPEE
+834 
-847 LLSMGDAVKDVVQ
+847 
-860 AFNPDADFTKWD
+860 
-872 EFAKKIRSVTN
+872 
-883 LLKQFNETKNLIQD
+883 
-897 VVGYIGAFFKI
+897 
-908 MKAGDDV
+908 
-915 EALTDVINDLAD
+915 
-927 SENKHKHSILQS
+927 
-939 IIASKMQD
+939 
-947 TQNKKN
+947 
-953 ALTNL
+953 
-958 TVAAT
+958 
-963 EDLKA
+963 
-968 KNTAKDAAA
+968 
-977 GAGNSVAHIPIVGA
+977 
-991 ALAIAAIGAVT
+991 
-1002 ALLLTSF
+1002 
-1009 GKFAGGGIVKAP
+1009 
-1021 GVFGDRNLAQVNGG
+1021 
-1035 EMIMN
+1035 
-1040 GNQQQRLWNILNGSS
+1040 
-1055 SIGGNGGG
+1055 
-1063 EVRFRIRGAEL
+1063 
-1074 EGVLENYKRTKK
+1074 
-1086 G
+1086 

>member
-18 QKGINIAKREM
+18 QKGINIAKKEM

-48 IYQIVSQISSVTK
+48 IYQIASQIASVTK

-70 SNVSDTQTAYNDSIQ
+70 SNVSDSQTAYNDSIQ
-85 FATKLAKDYSQDMVS
+85 FASKLAKDYSQDMVS

-114 SGLALDDVNNIYAS
+114 SGLALDDVNNIYAAT
-128 IVKSA
+128 VKSA

-156 GKISAQELRL
+156 GKVTAQELRL

-214 MTAGKIDLNSLQ
+214 MTNGKIDLNSLQ
-226 LQINALK
+226 LQINTLK

-246 QAFSKVVKIATN
+246 MAFSKVVKIATN

-265 NLKGIGE
+265 NIKGIGE
-272 FISSYLIG
+272 FIGSYLIG

-481 AYGNNDYDNEQYI
+481 AYGNNDYDNEQYV

-537 VSLSDEL
+537 VSLTDEL
-544 AKIQLDNAENVNENT
+544 AKIQLDNDRNGDENT

-602 LTDKTFKT
+602 LTDKTFKA

-616 LETELKKLPDA
+616 LETELKKMPSEYQQLWDTI
-627 YKQSWDAIKKYFIQ
+627 KQYFIQ
-641 TNQDAS
+641 TNQDNA
-647 TRAINDEMERYKE
+647 TKAINDEMMRYQE
-660 RLQQLNNLKANGVIT
+660 RLQQLNNLKANGLIT
-675 EKEYNDELSDLQAET
+675 EKEYNDELSDLQVET
-690 YRTIAAFAELTDAL
+690 YRTVAAFTELTDAL
-704 ISMLGLENDVMEE
+704 MDMLGLAEIMEE
-717 LRKQFNRQNSD
+717 LRKEWNRQKSD
-728 NELKNLSKTDINN
+728 NDLKNLAKTDINN
-741 LGLKSIATLSSSSTK
+741 IGLKSVGNVTSSSTRI
-756 VDIEA
+756 DIEA

-771 ALQNAISILQGE
+771 ALQNAISLLQSE
-783 LNDLDVS
+783 INNLDMS
-790 NWSDEYISQLEIL
+790 NWGDEYISQLDIL
-803 KGKLKEMEGKELNL
+803 KGKLKDMEGMEVNLSNLLKFKEL
-817 TDLLNIKNLED
+817 ED
-828 MIEKAI
+828 VVEKAI
-834 EDFKNKIRQIPEE
+834 EDFKNKIKQVPEE

-897 VVGYIGAFFKI
+897 VIGYIGAFFKI
-908 MKAGDDV
+908 MKAGDDM
-915 EALTDVINDLAD
+915 EALTNVINDLAD
-927 SENKHKHSILQS
+927 SQNKHKHSILQS

-947 TQNKKN
+947 AQNKKN
-953 ALTNL
+953 ALSNVA
-958 TVAAT
+958 VAAT

>member
-70 SNVSDTQTAYNDSIQ
+70 SNVSDSQTAYNDSIQ

-156 GKISAQELRL
+156 GKVTAQELRL

-174 AFQKMADAV
+174 VFQKMADAV

-214 MTAGKIDLNSLQ
+214 MTNGKIDLNSLQ
-226 LQINALK
+226 LQINTLR

-246 QAFSKVVKIATN
+246 QAFTKLVKIATN
-258 AINVIKN
+258 AINFIKRN
-265 NLKGIGE
+265 IKGIGE
-272 FISSYLIG
+272 FIGSYLIG
-280 NIIGRLVRTITAL
+280 NVLGRLARTITAL
-293 SRLVGTNMV
+293 SRLVGTNAV

-333 KVIQWRKEMDSVAK
+333 KVIQWRKEMDTVAK
-347 ASRQAKQQMDDYMS
+347 ASRQAKQEIDDYMS
-361 TVNTNATTGL
+361 SVNTNATTGL

-431 TKEQKLAKVRA
+431 VKEQKLAKVRA

-501 EEFMDKF
+501 EEFMNKF

-517 LITAQNKSYD
+517 LITARNKFYD

-537 VSLSDEL
+537 VSLTDEL
-544 AKIQLDNAENVNENT
+544 AKIQLDNAENSNENT

-566 SIQTELDKYQEEVR
+566 SIQTELNKYQEEVR
-580 KLSNQL
+580 KLRNQL
-586 KQNALTQEEY
+586 SQNAITQDEY
-596 KSALKE
+596 KGALKE
-602 LTDKTFKT
+602 LTDKTFKA

-616 LETELKKLPDA
+616 LETQLEKIPNE
-627 YKQSWDAIKKYFIQ
+627 YKEIWDTIKQYFIQ

-647 TRAINDEMERYKE
+647 TRAINDEMERYQE
-660 RLQQLNNLKANGVIT
+660 RLQQLNNLKANGIIT
-675 EKEYNDELSDLQAET
+675 EQEYNDELSDLQAET

-704 ISMLGLENDVMEE
+704 MSMLGLEEIMEE
-717 LRKQFNRQNSD
+717 LRKGWNRQKSD
-728 NELKNLSKTDINN
+728 NDLKNLAKTDINN
-741 LGLKSIATLSSSSTK
+741 LGLKDIGTVSSSSTK
-756 VDIEA
+756 VEIEA
-761 EISNIQYNKN
+761 EIDKIQYNKN
-771 ALQNAISILQGE
+771 ALQDAINVLQSE
-783 LNDLDVS
+783 MDDMDMS
-790 NWSDEYISQLEIL
+790 NWSDEAIMQMNIL
-803 KGKLKEMEGKELNL
+803 KGKLKDMEGMELNL
-817 TDLLNIKNLED
+817 TDLLNVKNLED
-828 MIEKAI
+828 MIDKAI

-847 LLSMGDAVKDVVQ
+847 LVSMGDAVKDVVQ

-872 EFAKKIRSVTN
+872 EFAKKIRSITN

-897 VVGYIGAFFKI
+897 VVGSISAFFKI
-908 MKAGDDV
+908 MQAGGDM
-915 EALTDVINDLAD
+915 EALTNIINGLAD

-953 ALTNL
+953 ALSNVA
-958 TVAAT
+958 VAAT

>member
-70 SNVSDTQTAYNDSIQ
+70 SNVSDSQTAYNDSIQ

-100 LIAQLGQF
+100 LIGQLGQF

-156 GKISAQELRL
+156 GKITAQELRL

-174 AFQKMADAV
+174 VFQKMADAV

-214 MTAGKIDLNSLQ
+214 MTNGKIDLNSLQ
-226 LQINALK
+226 LQINDLR

-246 QAFSKVVKIATN
+246 QAFTKVVKIATN
-258 AINVIKN
+258 AINFIKRN
-265 NLKGIGE
+265 IKGIGE
-272 FISSYLIG
+272 FIGSYLIG
-280 NIIGRLVRTITAL
+280 NVLGRLARTITAL
-293 SRLVGTNMV
+293 SRLVGTNAV

-312 RAAAMANI
+312 RAAAMSNL

-347 ASRQAKQQMDDYMS
+347 ASRQAKQEMDDYMS
-361 TVNTNATTGL
+361 SVNNNATTGL

-380 QLKLLKDTTLSEGE
+380 QLKVLKDTTLSEGQ

-447 ADLESKKMQN
+447 ADLQSKKMQN

-467 GAEQATRRMAREKW
+467 GVEQATRRMAREKW

-501 EEFMDKF
+501 EEFMNKF

-537 VSLSDEL
+537 VSLTDEL
-544 AKIQLDNAENVNENT
+544 AKIQLENAENDNENT

-566 SIQTELDKYQEEVR
+566 SIQTELDKYKEEVR
-580 KLSNQL
+580 KLRNQL
-586 KQNALTQEEY
+586 SQNAITQDEY
-596 KSALKE
+596 KGALKE
-602 LTDKTFKT
+602 LTDKTFKA

-616 LETELKKLPDA
+616 LETQLEKIPNE
-627 YKQSWDAIKKYFIQ
+627 YKEIWDTIKQYFIQ

-647 TRAINDEMERYKE
+647 TRAINDELMRYQE

-690 YRTIAAFAELTDAL
+690 YRTIAAFTELTDAL
-704 ISMLGLENDVMEE
+704 MDMLGMPEIMEE
-717 LRKQFNRQNSD
+717 LRKGWNRQKSEND
-728 NELKNLSKTDINN
+728 RKNLAKTDINN
-741 LGLKSIATLSSSSTK
+741 LGLKDIGTVSSSSTK
-756 VDIEA
+756 VEIEA
-761 EISNIQYNKN
+761 EIDKIQYNKN
-771 ALQNAISILQGE
+771 ALQDAINVLQSE
-783 LNDLDVS
+783 MDDMDMS
-790 NWSDEYISQLEIL
+790 NWSDEAIMQMNIL
-803 KGKLKEMEGKELNL
+803 KGKLKDMEGMELNL
-817 TDLLNIKNLED
+817 TDLLNVKNLED
-828 MIEKAI
+828 MIDKAI

-847 LLSMGDAVKDVVQ
+847 LISMGDAVKDVVQ

-872 EFAKKIRSVTN
+872 EFAKKVRSITN
-883 LLKQFNETKNLIQD
+883 LLKQFNETKSLIQD
-897 VVGYIGAFFKI
+897 VVGTMATFSKV
-908 MKAGDDV
+908 MKAGGDM
-915 EALTDVINDLAD
+915 EALTNIINELAD

-947 TQNKKN
+947 AQNKKN

-1055 SIGGNGGG
+1055 SIGGNGVG

>member
-18 QKGINIAKREM
+18 QKGINIAKKEM

-48 IYQIVSQISSVTK
+48 IYQIASQIASVTK

-70 SNVSDTQTAYNDSIQ
+70 SNVSDSQTAYNDSIQ
-85 FATKLAKDYSQDMVS
+85 FASKLAKDYSQDMVS

-214 MTAGKIDLNSLQ
+214 MTAGNIDLNSLQ

-265 NLKGIGE
+265 NIKGIGE
-272 FISSYLIG
+272 FIGSYLIG

-333 KVIQWRKEMDSVAK
+333 KVIQWRKKMDSVAK

-380 QLKLLKDTTLSEGE
+380 ELKLLKDTTLSEGE

-467 GAEQATRRMAREKW
+467 GVEQATRRMAREKW
-481 AYGNNDYDNEQYI
+481 AYGNNDYDNEQYV

-537 VSLSDEL
+537 VSLTDEL
-544 AKIQLDNAENVNENT
+544 AKIQLDNDGNGDENT

-586 KQNALTQEEY
+586 KNNALTQEEY
-596 KSALKE
+596 KSALKD
-602 LTDKTFKT
+602 LTDKTFKA

-616 LETELKKLPDA
+616 LETELEKMPTEYQKLWDTI
-627 YKQSWDAIKKYFIQ
+627 KQYFIQ
-641 TNQDAS
+641 TNQDNATKS
-647 TRAINDEMERYKE
+647 INDELERYQE
-660 RLQQLNNLKANGVIT
+660 RLQQLNNLKANGLVT
-675 EKEYNDELSDLQAET
+675 EKEYNDELSDLQVET
-690 YRTIAAFAELTDAL
+690 YRTVAAFTELTDAL
-704 ISMLGLENDVMEE
+704 MDMLGLAEIMEE
-717 LRKQFNRQNSD
+717 LRKEWNRQKSD
-728 NELKNLSKTDINN
+728 NDLKNLAKTDINN
-741 LGLKSIATLSSSSTK
+741 IGLKSVGNVTSSSTRI
-756 VDIEA
+756 DIEA

-771 ALQNAISILQGE
+771 ALQNAISLLQSE
-783 LNDLDVS
+783 INNLDMS
-790 NWSDEYISQLEIL
+790 NWGDEYISQLDIL
-803 KGKLKEMEGKELNL
+803 KGKLKDMEGMEVNLSNLLKFKEL
-817 TDLLNIKNLED
+817 ED
-828 MIEKAI
+828 GVEKAI
-834 EDFKNKIRQIPEE
+834 EDFKNKIKQVPEE

-897 VVGYIGAFFKI
+897 VIGYIGAFFKI
-908 MKAGDDV
+908 MKAGDDM
-915 EALTDVINDLAD
+915 EALTNVINDLAD
-927 SENKHKHSILQS
+927 SQNKHKHSILQS

-947 TQNKKN
+947 AQNKKN
-953 ALTNL
+953 ALSNVA
-958 TVAAT
+958 VAAT

>member
-48 IYQIVSQISSVTK
+48 IYQIASQVASVTK

-70 SNVSDTQTAYNDSIQ
+70 SNVSDSQTAYNDSIQ

-114 SGLALDDVNNIYAS
+114 SGLALSDVNNIYAS

-174 AFQKMADAV
+174 VFQKMADAV

-226 LQINALK
+226 LQINDLK

-246 QAFSKVVKIATN
+246 MAFSKVVKIATN

-265 NLKGIGE
+265 NIKGIGE
-272 FISSYLIG
+272 FIGSYLIG

-293 SRLVGTNMV
+293 ARLVGTNMV
-302 AAFKRMGAAA
+302 TAFKRMGAAA

-361 TVNTNATTGL
+361 SVNTNATTGL

-467 GAEQATRRMAREKW
+467 GVEQATRRMAREKW
-481 AYGNNDYDNEQYI
+481 AYGNNDYDNEQYV

-501 EEFMDKF
+501 EEFMNKF
-508 LKPMGLSVA
+508 LKPLGLSVA
-517 LITAQNKSYD
+517 LVTAQNKSYD
-527 AATKDLENKI
+527 AATKDLEDKI
-537 VSLSDEL
+537 TSLTDEL
-544 AKIQLDNAENVNENT
+544 AKIQLDNAENDNENT

-566 SIQTELDKYQEEVR
+566 GIQTELNKYQEEVK
-580 KLSNQL
+580 KLKNQL
-586 KQNALTQEEY
+586 AQNAITQEEY

-602 LTDKTFKT
+602 LTDKTFKA

-704 ISMLGLENDVMEE
+704 MDMLGLKEILDE
-717 LRKQFNRQNSD
+717 LREEWNRQKSD
-728 NELKNLSKTDINN
+728 NDLKNLAKTDINN
-741 LGLKSIATLSSSSTK
+741 IGLKNVGNVTSSSTRM
-756 VDIEA
+756 DIEA

-771 ALQNAISILQGE
+771 ALQDAINILQAE
-783 LNDLDVS
+783 MDDMDVS
-790 NWSDEYISQLEIL
+790 KLGDEYIAQLDTL
-803 KGKLKEMEGKELNL
+803 KGKLKDMEGMELNL
-817 TDLLNIKNLED
+817 SNLLKFKELED
-828 MIEKAI
+828 GIEKAI
-834 EDFKNKIRQIPEE
+834 EDFKNKIKQVPEE

-872 EFAKKIRSVTN
+872 EFAKKIRSITN
-883 LLKQFNETKNLIQD
+883 LIKQFNETKSLIQD
-897 VVGYIGAFFKI
+897 VVGTMATFSKV
-908 MKAGDDV
+908 MQAGGDM
-915 EALTDVINDLAD
+915 EALSNIINELAD

-947 TQNKKN
+947 AQNKKN
-953 ALTNL
+953 ALSNVA
-958 TVAAT
+958 VAAT

>member
-18 QKGINIAKREM
+18 QKGINIAKKEM

-48 IYQIVSQISSVTK
+48 IYQIASQIASVTK

-70 SNVSDTQTAYNDSIQ
+70 SNVSDSQTAYNDSIQ
-85 FATKLAKDYSQDMVS
+85 FASKLAKDYSQDMVS

-265 NLKGIGE
+265 NIKGIGE
-272 FISSYLIG
+272 FIGSYLIG

-481 AYGNNDYDNEQYI
+481 AYGNNDYDNEQYV

-537 VSLSDEL
+537 VSLTDEL
-544 AKIQLDNAENVNENT
+544 AKIQLDNDGNGDENT

-586 KQNALTQEEY
+586 KNNALTQEEY
-596 KSALKE
+596 KSALKD
-602 LTDKTFKT
+602 LTDKTFKA

-616 LETELKKLPDA
+616 LETELEKMPTEYQKLWDTI
-627 YKQSWDAIKKYFIQ
+627 KQYFIQ
-641 TNQDAS
+641 TNQDNATKS
-647 TRAINDEMERYKE
+647 INDELERYQE
-660 RLQQLNNLKANGVIT
+660 RLQQLNNLKANGLVT
-675 EKEYNDELSDLQAET
+675 EKEYNDELSDLQVET
-690 YRTIAAFAELTDAL
+690 YRTVAAFTELTDAL
-704 ISMLGLENDVMEE
+704 MDMLGLAEIMEE
-717 LRKQFNRQNSD
+717 LRKEWNRQKSD
-728 NELKNLSKTDINN
+728 NDLKNLAKTDINN
-741 LGLKSIATLSSSSTK
+741 IGLKSVGNVTSSSTRI
-756 VDIEA
+756 DIEA

-771 ALQNAISILQGE
+771 ALQNAISLLQSE
-783 LNDLDVS
+783 INNLDMS
-790 NWSDEYISQLEIL
+790 NWGDEYISQLDIL
-803 KGKLKEMEGKELNL
+803 KGKLKDMEGMEVNLSNLLKFKELG
-817 TDLLNIKNLED
+817 DGV
-828 MIEKAI
+828 EKAI
-834 EDFKNKIRQIPEE
+834 EDFKNKIKQVPEE

-897 VVGYIGAFFKI
+897 VIGYIGAFFKI
-908 MKAGDDV
+908 MKAGDDM
-915 EALTDVINDLAD
+915 EALTNVINDLAD
-927 SENKHKHSILQS
+927 SQNKHKHSILQS

-947 TQNKKN
+947 AQNKKN
-953 ALTNL
+953 ALSNVA
-958 TVAAT
+958 VAAT

>member
-48 IYQIVSQISSVTK
+48 IYQIVSQISTVTK

-70 SNVSDTQTAYNDSIQ
+70 SNVSDSQSAYNDSIQ

-156 GKISAQELRL
+156 GKVTAQELRL

-174 AFQKMADAV
+174 VFQKMADAV

-214 MTAGKIDLNSLQ
+214 MTNGKIDLNSLQ
-226 LQINALK
+226 LQINDLR

-246 QAFSKVVKIATN
+246 QVFTKVVKTATS

-265 NLKGIGE
+265 NIKGIGE
-272 FISSYLIG
+272 FIGSYLIG

-302 AAFKRMGAAA
+302 VAFKRMGAAA
-312 RAAAMANI
+312 RAAAMSNL

-347 ASRQAKQQMDDYMS
+347 ASRQAKQEMDDYMS
-361 TVNTNATTGL
+361 SVNTNATTGL

-380 QLKLLKDTTLSEGE
+380 QLKVLKDTTLSEGK

-457 ENLLRQARTY
+457 EALLRQARTY

-481 AYGNNDYDNEQYI
+481 AYGNNDYDNEQYV

-501 EEFMDKF
+501 EEFMNEF
-508 LKPMGLSVA
+508 LKPLGLSVA
-517 LITAQNKSYD
+517 LVTAQNKSYD

-537 VSLSDEL
+537 VSLTDEL
-544 AKIQLDNAENVNENT
+544 AKIQLDNAGNGNENT

-566 SIQTELDKYQEEVR
+566 GIKAELDKYQEEVR
-580 KLSNQL
+580 KLKNQL
-586 KQNALTQEEY
+586 QQNALTQEEY

-602 LTDKTFKT
+602 LTDKTFKA

-616 LETELKKLPDA
+616 LETELKKMPTEYQQL
-627 YKQSWDAIKKYFIQ
+627 WDTLKKYFIQ
-641 TNQDAS
+641 TNQDNA
-647 TRAINDEMERYKE
+647 TKAINDEMMRYQE
-660 RLQQLNNLKANGVIT
+660 RLQQLNNLKANGLIT

-690 YRTIAAFAELTDAL
+690 YRTIAAFTELTDAL
-704 ISMLGLENDVMEE
+704 MDMLGLKEILDKLREEYNRQKSEND
-717 LRKQFNRQNSD
+717 LR
-728 NELKNLSKTDINN
+728 NLAKTDINN
-741 LGLKSIATLSSSSTK
+741 IGLKNVGNVTSSSTK
-756 VDIEA
+756 ADIEA
-761 EISNIQYNKN
+761 EISNIAFNKN
-771 ALQNAISILQGE
+771 ALQNAIRILQADMK
-783 LNDLDVS
+783 NLDMS
-790 NWSDEYISQLEIL
+790 KWGDEYNAQLNIL
-803 KGKLKEMEGKELNL
+803 KGKLKDMEGMEINLSDLLKFKEL
-817 TDLLNIKNLED
+817 ED
-828 MIEKAI
+828 GVEKVI
-834 EDFKNKIRQIPEE
+834 EDFKNKVKQVPEE
-847 LLSMGDAVKDVVQ
+847 LLSMGDAVKEAIQ
-860 AFNPDADFTKWD
+860 AFNPDADFSKWD
-872 EFAKKIRSVTN
+872 EFAKKIRSVTH

-915 EALTDVINDLAD
+915 EALTNVINDLAD
-927 SENKHKHSILQS
+927 SQNKHKHSILQS

-947 TQNKKN
+947 AQNKKN

-1074 EGVLENYKRTKK
+1074 EGVLNNYRKIKR

>member
-18 QKGINIAKREM
+18 QKGINIAKKEM

-48 IYQIVSQISSVTK
+48 IYQIASQIASVTK

-70 SNVSDTQTAYNDSIQ
+70 SNVSDSQTAYNDSIQ
-85 FATKLAKDYSQDMVS
+85 FASKLAKDYSQDMVS

-114 SGLALDDVNNIYAS
+114 SGLALDDVNNIYAAT
-128 IVKSA
+128 VKSA

-156 GKISAQELRL
+156 GKVTAQELRL

-214 MTAGKIDLNSLQ
+214 MTNGKIDLNSLQ
-226 LQINALK
+226 LQINTLK

-246 QAFSKVVKIATN
+246 MAFSKVVKIATN

-265 NLKGIGE
+265 NIKGIGE
-272 FISSYLIG
+272 FIGSYLIG

-481 AYGNNDYDNEQYI
+481 AYGNNDYDNEQYV

-537 VSLSDEL
+537 VSLTDEL
-544 AKIQLDNAENVNENT
+544 AKIQLDNDRNGDENT

-596 KSALKE
+596 KSALKD
-602 LTDKTFKT
+602 LTDKTFKA

-616 LETELKKLPDA
+616 LETELKKMPSEYQQL
-627 YKQSWDAIKKYFIQ
+627 WDNIKKYFIQ
-641 TNQDAS
+641 TNQDNA
-647 TRAINDEMERYKE
+647 TKAINDEMMRYQE
-660 RLQQLNNLKANGVIT
+660 RLQQLNNLKANGLIT
-675 EKEYNDELSDLQAET
+675 EKEYNDELSDLQVET
-690 YRTIAAFAELTDAL
+690 YRTVAAFTELTDAL
-704 ISMLGLENDVMEE
+704 MDMLGLAEIMEE
-717 LRKQFNRQNSD
+717 LRKEWNRQKSD
-728 NELKNLSKTDINN
+728 NDLKNLAKTDINN
-741 LGLKSIATLSSSSTK
+741 IGLKSVGNVTSSSTRI
-756 VDIEA
+756 DIEA

-771 ALQNAISILQGE
+771 ALQNAISLLQSE
-783 LNDLDVS
+783 INNLDMS
-790 NWSDEYISQLEIL
+790 NWGDEYISQLDIL
-803 KGKLKEMEGKELNL
+803 KGKLKDMEGMEVNLSNLLKFKEL
-817 TDLLNIKNLED
+817 ED
-828 MIEKAI
+828 VVEKAI
-834 EDFKNKIRQIPEE
+834 EDFKNKIKQVPEE

-897 VVGYIGAFFKI
+897 VIGYIGAFFKI
-908 MKAGDDV
+908 MKAGDDM
-915 EALTDVINDLAD
+915 EALTNVINDLAD
-927 SENKHKHSILQS
+927 SQNKHKHSILQS

-947 TQNKKN
+947 AQNKKN
-953 ALTNL
+953 ALSNVA
-958 TVAAT
+958 VAAT

>member
-48 IYQIVSQISSVTK
+48 IYQIASVAK

-70 SNVSDTQTAYNDSIQ
+70 SNVSDSQTAYNDSIQ

-246 QAFSKVVKIATN
+246 MAFSKVVKIATN

-265 NLKGIGE
+265 NIKGIGE
-272 FISSYLIG
+272 FIGSYLIG

-293 SRLVGTNMV
+293 SRLVGTNV
-302 AAFKRMGAAA
+302 VGAFKRMGAAA

-347 ASRQAKQQMDDYMS
+347 ASRQAKQEMDDYMS

-467 GAEQATRRMAREKW
+467 GVEQATRRMAREKW
-481 AYGNNDYDNEQYI
+481 AYGNNDYDNEQYV

-501 EEFMDKF
+501 DEFANKY
-508 LKPMGLSVA
+508 LKAFGLSLE

-537 VSLSDEL
+537 VSLTDEL
-544 AKIQLDNAENVNENT
+544 AKIQLDNTENDNENT

-580 KLSNQL
+580 KLRNQL
-586 KQNALTQEEY
+586 KNNALTQDEY

-602 LTDKTFKT
+602 LTDKTFKAI
-610 VTGFDN
+610 TGFDN

-660 RLQQLNNLKANGVIT
+660 RLQQLNNLKSNGIIT
-675 EKEYNDELSDLQAET
+675 EQEYNDELSDLQAET

-704 ISMLGLENDVMEE
+704 MSMLGFPEMLEE
-717 LRKQFNRQNSD
+717 LRKEWNRQKSD
-728 NELKNLSKTDINN
+728 NDLKNLAKTDINN
-741 LGLKSIATLSSSSTK
+741 IGLKSIGNVTSSSTRM
-756 VDIEA
+756 DIEA

-783 LNDLDVS
+783 LNDLDMS

-803 KGKLKEMEGKELNL
+803 KGKLKEMEGMELNL

-847 LLSMGDAVKDVVQ
+847 LMSMGDAVKDVVQ

-872 EFAKKIRSVTN
+872 EFAKKVRSITN
-883 LLKQFNETKNLIQD
+883 LIKQFNETKSLIQD
-897 VVGYIGAFFKI
+897 VVGTMATFSKV
-908 MKAGDDV
+908 MKAGGDM
-915 EALTDVINDLAD
+915 EALSNIINELAD

-947 TQNKKN
+947 AQNKKN
-953 ALTNL
+953 ALSNVA
-958 TVAAT
+958 VAAT